1 MSAAASRGGRSSV
14 GSGSTGFRTSF
25 ASVRSGIGAGVG
37 EIHRMSFDRP
47 ESRASIRPMN
57 AYQPLEDGPH
67 RSSISSSAVFSGQR
81 LSVSMDGPQFT
92 FKSADL
98 RSALELHDALARK
111 AYMEGYLLVR
121 HALGVDGQPD
131 HRTNRFDTWTECFV
145 QLHGTVLSLWEA
157 QRLADAAQHGRDVPP
172 MYINV
177 TEALVD
183 YIGMYVDAPFSDP
196 GTRRTLYHVFALNSA
211 GQNRVLFCF
220 HIPPPCDPA
229 KVEQRLSPKNAQH
242 PEHAPVVEWRSIGMQ
257 YLQAWINAIRLAS
270 WERMRLDEVYT
281 GALIRARLS
290 AVKGADVADV
300 SELAVRSPLV
310 KGRHEGFVRVRFMG
324 STEWRRCWMVVQ
336 SHWSDS
342 EQATGLRR
350 MFRLGG
356 DRTSVI
362 ADSPHPPPPPPGV
375 IPSPAV
381 AYFYDS
387 RRSKQPFASLWH
399 VRHVYAVYPSRA
411 QLVEDSV
418 LFKAEGSLPHSPCT
432 SATLHPRTSGWVMFM
447 PDMLP
452 GQARGANADMM
463 KWIIAMMDAFGL
475 YGRPDQFAWD
485 PRNPH
490 SPFFAYPIGP
500 FKDHL
505 FLDRAL
511 AECLDVS
518 VEDHMVTRQMLHDIM
533 AARMRGEQTAI
544 APPLPAILSQSASQP
559 MSEPTESAHALPTPG
574 AHSMPLSNE
583 TPMQAAQAPHAVPT
597 SDEVPPYD
605 GPAAATS
612 PTGATSYGVQTSGVS
627 PYDAMP
633 TPSAAPDAVPP
644 TTAPSSDADV
654 AAPKKLK
661 AAAFQAR
668 RLSVEPAVQELPSNH
683 SFDQA
688 YREYDH
694 TAFDAGRSASI
705 HEALPTMPP
714 VSSEMDELD
723 RTLQALTTEQDAQP
737 VNPRHDII
745 YQWPIPDKPEQTHLS
760 PIAETSQPSAPLSTQ
775 TQASVYSRT
784 GTQSAH
790 AEAPGSSAST
800 ASPALPSTLSF
811 LAPSVGTRNVSSDT
825 DYETEA
831 NVVQDYIDEPK
842 ALPQVTSSVVTTSK
856 SPSPVRAPMPSN
868 DDDMYGVPEEQRSP
882 PDAPMRRVMPIDD
895 TAAYPSSFGRRQQ
908 QQPSTAHAKHAS
920 VRPGR
925 VPGAVS
931 HASHEWVDHDE
942 YEYDVPDAPA
952 ADQDEF
958 WISPPNPSS
967 SNDPSNMPQAPNMTS
982 SQSMP
987 NTRTRESAPQ
997 RTTFV
1002 KLDDPR
1008 TSRAYP
1014 TQGLLASVSQ
1024 ERLVRSARE
1033 QEAREAGQALVQVP
1047 NKPPPPQAGLMGAI
1061 HSRRTSAMPAEQQ
1074 RPPRPASTAAPA
1086 VSSLPTPNSMW
1097 TQQQMMM
1104 NMYYWQQQ
1112 QQMMMMGMMPCMSR
1126 ENMIAQQQAMQAA
1139 QQAYYQAYMQLAPS
1153 SATTTPAST
1162 PGMPSMPMMPM
1173 PFGPMPMMDG
1183 GMPMMPTSSSST
1195 SHGSVTRDGSAPS
1208 HRSSA
1213 PWDPPKSKSPPPPMA
1228 RTHRP

>member
-1 MSAAASRGGRSSV
+1 ME
-14 GSGSTGFRTSF
+14 SGSAGLRASF
-25 ASVRSGIGAGVG
+25 ASVRSGLGAGVG
-37 EIHRMSFDRP
+37 DPLRMSFDRS
-47 ESRASIRPMN
+47 ESHASIRPMS

-67 RSSISSSAVFSGQR
+67 RSLVSSAVFSGPR
-81 LSVSMDGPQFT
+81 LSVSAEGPTFT

-98 RSALELHDALARK
+98 RRALELHEALARK

-131 HRTNRFDTWTECFV
+131 HRTHRFDTWTECFV

-157 QRLADAAQHGRDVPP
+157 QRLADAAQQGRDVPP

-183 YIGMYVDAPFSDP
+183 YIGMYVDAPLSDP

-242 PEHAPVVEWRSIGMQ
+242 PEHAAVVEWRNIGLQ

-270 WERMRLDEVYT
+270 WERMRLDEIYT

-290 AVKGADVADV
+290 AVKGADVADI

-310 KGRHEGFVRVRFMG
+310 KGRHEGFVRARFMG

-336 SHWSDS
+336 SHWSDG

-356 DRTSVI
+356 DRASVV
-362 ADSPHPPPPPPGV
+362 AESTHPPPPPPGV

-381 AYFYDS
+381 AYLYDS

-418 LFKAEGSLPHSPCT
+418 LFKAEGSLPHTSST

-447 PDMLP
+447 PDMP
-452 GQARGANADMM
+452 AGQARGANAEMM

-485 PRNPH
+485 PRSAH

-511 AECLDVS
+511 AECLDIS

-559 MSEPTESAHALPTPG
+559 APAPTAPADALLTPRAQG
-574 AHSMPLSNE
+574 MPLSNE
-583 TPMQAAQAPHAVPT
+583 TPKEAAPAPDAR
-597 SDEVPPYD
+597 
-605 GPAAATS
+605 PASGEALPSAALAAGTS
-612 PTGATSYGVQTSGVS
+612 PTGASSYGALSSGVS
-627 PYDAMP
+627 SYDAAP
-633 TPSAAPDAVPP
+633 ASRADRDAAGAAPSAA
-644 TTAPSSDADV
+644 ADM
-654 AAPKKLK
+654 AAPPKLK

-668 RLSVEPAVQELPSNH
+668 RLSMEPAVQAPAPH
-683 SFDQA
+683 PTFDQA

-694 TAFDAGRSASI
+694 AAAFDAGPSASLYD
-705 HEALPTMPP
+705 ALPTLPP

-723 RTLQALTTEQDAQP
+723 RTLQALTTEPDTQP
-737 VNPRHDII
+737 INPRHDLI
-745 YQWPIPDKPEQTHLS
+745 YPWPIPEQAEQTPLS
-760 PIAETSQPSAPLSTQ
+760 PIAEASQAGAPPLSTQ
-775 TQASVYSRT
+775 TQASVYA
-784 GTQSAH
+784 GTQSASTD
-790 AEAPGSSAST
+790 APGSSAST

-811 LAPSVGTRNVSSDT
+811 LAPSVGACHVSSDT
-825 DYETEA
+825 DHETEA
-831 NVVQDYIDEPK
+831 HVVQDYIEEPK
-842 ALPQVTSSVVTTSK
+842 ALPPVTSSVVTTSQ
-856 SPSPVRAPMPSN
+856 PPPPRRAPMPSN
-868 DDDMYGVPEEQRSP
+868 DDDAYGVPDEQRSP
-882 PDAPMRRVMPIDD
+882 PDAPRRRVMPIDD
-895 TAAYPSSFGRRQQ
+895 AGAYPSSFGRRQQQ

-925 VPGAVS
+925 MPGAAS
-931 HASHEWVDHDE
+931 QASHEWVDHDD
-942 YEYDVPDAPA
+942 EYDVPEAPADAPA
-952 ADQDEF
+952 ADPNEF
-958 WISPPNPSS
+958 WISPATPASSHDASPMPPAPSMA
-967 SNDPSNMPQAPNMTS
+967 PSQPLPTA
-982 SQSMP
+982 
-987 NTRTRESAPQ
+987 RAKASAPP

-1008 TSRAYP
+1008 ASRAHP
-1014 TQGLLASVSQ
+1014 TQGLLAAASQ
-1024 ERLVRSARE
+1024 ERLVRNAR
-1033 QEAREAGQALVQVP
+1033 QQGAREAGQALVQVP
-1047 NKPPPPQAGLMGAI
+1047 HKPPPPQAGLMGAI
-1061 HSRRTSAMPAEQQ
+1061 HSRHTSAAPAEQ
-1074 RPPRPASTAAPA
+1074 PRPARPASAAAPSE
-1086 VSSLPTPNSMW
+1086 SSAPTPHGLW
-1097 TQQQMMM
+1097 PQQQMMM

-1112 QQMMMMGMMPCMSR
+1112 QMMMMGMMPYMSR

-1139 QQAYYQAYMQLAPS
+1139 QQAYYQAYMQYAPS
-1153 SATTTPAST
+1153 SAMPTPASS
-1162 PGMPSMPMMPM
+1162 PGVPSMPMMPM
-1173 PFGPMPMMDG
+1173 MPMPMMDG
-1183 GMPMMPTSSSST
+1183 SMPMMPTSSSSAG
-1195 SHGSVTRDGSAPS
+1195 HGSAARDGSAPS
-1208 HRSSA
+1208 QRSST
-1213 PWDPPKSKSPPPPMA
+1213 PWDAPKSKSPPPPIA
-1228 RTHRP
+1228 RTHRA

>member
-1 MSAAASRGGRSSV
+1 ME
-14 GSGSTGFRTSF
+14 SGSAGLRASF
-25 ASVRSGIGAGVG
+25 ASVRSGLGAGVG
-37 EIHRMSFDRP
+37 DPLRMSFDRS
-47 ESRASIRPMN
+47 ESHASIRPMS

-67 RSSISSSAVFSGQR
+67 RSSVSSAVFSGPR
-81 LSVSMDGPQFT
+81 LSVSAEGPTFT

-98 RSALELHDALARK
+98 RRALELHEALARK

-131 HRTNRFDTWTECFV
+131 HRTHRFDTWTECFV

-157 QRLADAAQHGRDVPP
+157 QRLADAAQQGRDVPP

-183 YIGMYVDAPFSDP
+183 YIGMYVDAPLSDP

-242 PEHAPVVEWRSIGMQ
+242 PEHAAVVEWRNIGLQ

-270 WERMRLDEVYT
+270 WERMRLDEIYT

-290 AVKGADVADV
+290 AVKGADVADI

-310 KGRHEGFVRVRFMG
+310 KGRHEGFVRARFMG

-336 SHWSDS
+336 SHWSDG

-356 DRTSVI
+356 DRASVV
-362 ADSPHPPPPPPGV
+362 AESTHPPPPPPGV

-381 AYFYDS
+381 AYLYDS

-418 LFKAEGSLPHSPCT
+418 LFKAEGSLPHTSST

-447 PDMLP
+447 PDMP
-452 GQARGANADMM
+452 AGQARGANAEMM

-485 PRNPH
+485 PRSAH

-511 AECLDVS
+511 AECLDIS

-559 MSEPTESAHALPTPG
+559 APAPTAPADALLTPRAQG
-574 AHSMPLSNE
+574 MPLSNE
-583 TPMQAAQAPHAVPT
+583 TPKEAAPAPDARPVSGEALP
-597 SDEVPPYD
+597 S
-605 GPAAATS
+605 AALAAGTS
-612 PTGATSYGVQTSGVS
+612 PTGASSYGALSSGVS
-627 PYDAMP
+627 SYDAAP
-633 TPSAAPDAVPP
+633 ASRADRDAAGAAPSAA
-644 TTAPSSDADV
+644 ADM
-654 AAPKKLK
+654 AAPPKLK

-668 RLSVEPAVQELPSNH
+668 RLSMEPAVQAPAPH
-683 SFDQA
+683 PTFDQA

-694 TAFDAGRSASI
+694 AAAFDAGPSASLYD
-705 HEALPTMPP
+705 ALPTLPP

-723 RTLQALTTEQDAQP
+723 RTLQALTTEPDTQP
-737 VNPRHDII
+737 INPRHDLI
-745 YQWPIPDKPEQTHLS
+745 YPWPIPEQAEQTPLS
-760 PIAETSQPSAPLSTQ
+760 PIAEASQAGAPPLSTQ
-775 TQASVYSRT
+775 TQASVYA
-784 GTQSAH
+784 GTQSASTD
-790 AEAPGSSAST
+790 APGSSAST

-811 LAPSVGTRNVSSDT
+811 LAPSVGACHVSSDT
-825 DYETEA
+825 DHETEA
-831 NVVQDYIDEPK
+831 HVVQDYIEEPK
-842 ALPQVTSSVVTTSK
+842 ALPPVTSSVVTTSQ
-856 SPSPVRAPMPSN
+856 PPPPRRAPMPSN
-868 DDDMYGVPEEQRSP
+868 DDDAYGMPDEQRSP
-882 PDAPMRRVMPIDD
+882 PDAPRRRVLPIDD
-895 TAAYPSSFGRRQQ
+895 AGAYPSSFGRRQQQ

-925 VPGAVS
+925 MPGAAS
-931 HASHEWVDHDE
+931 QASHEWVDHDD
-942 YEYDVPDAPA
+942 EYDVPEAPADAPA
-952 ADQDEF
+952 ADPNEF
-958 WISPPNPSS
+958 WISPATPASSHDASPMPPAPSMA
-967 SNDPSNMPQAPNMTS
+967 PSQPLPTA
-982 SQSMP
+982 
-987 NTRTRESAPQ
+987 RAKASAPP

-1008 TSRAYP
+1008 ASRAHP
-1014 TQGLLASVSQ
+1014 TQGLLAAASQ
-1024 ERLVRSARE
+1024 ERLVRNAR
-1033 QEAREAGQALVQVP
+1033 QQGAREAGQALVQVP
-1047 NKPPPPQAGLMGAI
+1047 HKPPPPQAGLMGAI
-1061 HSRRTSAMPAEQQ
+1061 HSRHTSAAPAEQ
-1074 RPPRPASTAAPA
+1074 PRPARPASAAAPSE
-1086 VSSLPTPNSMW
+1086 SSAPTPHGLW
-1097 TQQQMMM
+1097 PQQQMMM

-1112 QQMMMMGMMPCMSR
+1112 QMMMMGMMPYMSR

-1139 QQAYYQAYMQLAPS
+1139 QQAYYQAYMQYAPS
-1153 SATTTPAST
+1153 SAMPTPASS
-1162 PGMPSMPMMPM
+1162 PGVPSMPMMPM
-1173 PFGPMPMMDG
+1173 MPMPMMDG
-1183 GMPMMPTSSSST
+1183 SMPMMPTSSSSAG
-1195 SHGSVTRDGSAPS
+1195 HGSAARDGSAPS
-1208 HRSSA
+1208 QRSST
-1213 PWDPPKSKSPPPPMA
+1213 PWDAPKSKSPPPPIA
-1228 RTHRP
+1228 RTHRA

>member
-1 MSAAASRGGRSSV
+1 ME
-14 GSGSTGFRTSF
+14 SGSAGLRASF
-25 ASVRSGIGAGVG
+25 ASVRSGLGAGVG
-37 EIHRMSFDRP
+37 DPLRMSFDRS
-47 ESRASIRPMN
+47 ESHASIRPMS

-67 RSSISSSAVFSGQR
+67 RSLVSSAVFSGPR
-81 LSVSMDGPQFT
+81 LSVSAEGPTFT

-98 RSALELHDALARK
+98 RRALELHEALARK

-131 HRTNRFDTWTECFV
+131 HRTHRFDTWTECFV

-157 QRLADAAQHGRDVPP
+157 QRLADAAQQGRDVPP

-183 YIGMYVDAPFSDP
+183 YIGMYVDAPLSDP

-229 KVEQRLSPKNAQH
+229 KVGQRLSPKNAQH
-242 PEHAPVVEWRSIGMQ
+242 PEHAAVVEWRNIGLQ
-257 YLQAWINAIRLAS
+257 VLQAWINAIRLAS
-270 WERMRLDEVYT
+270 WERMRLDEIYT

-290 AVKGADVADV
+290 AVKGADVADI

-310 KGRHEGFVRVRFMG
+310 KGRHEGFVRARFMG

-336 SHWSDS
+336 SHWSDG

-356 DRTSVI
+356 DRASVV
-362 ADSPHPPPPPPGV
+362 AESTHPPPPPPGV

-381 AYFYDS
+381 AYLYDS

-418 LFKAEGSLPHSPCT
+418 LFKAEGSLPHTSST

-447 PDMLP
+447 PDMP
-452 GQARGANADMM
+452 AGQARGANAEMM

-485 PRNPH
+485 PRSAH

-511 AECLDVS
+511 AECLDIS

-559 MSEPTESAHALPTPG
+559 APAPTAPADALLTPRAQG
-574 AHSMPLSNE
+574 MPLSNE
-583 TPMQAAQAPHAVPT
+583 TPKEAAPAPDAR
-597 SDEVPPYD
+597 
-605 GPAAATS
+605 PASGEALPSAALAAGTS
-612 PTGATSYGVQTSGVS
+612 PTGASSYGALSSGVS
-627 PYDAMP
+627 SYDAAP
-633 TPSAAPDAVPP
+633 ASRADRDAAGAAPSAA
-644 TTAPSSDADV
+644 ADM
-654 AAPKKLK
+654 AAPPKLK

-668 RLSVEPAVQELPSNH
+668 RLSMEPAVQAPAPH
-683 SFDQA
+683 PTFDQA

-694 TAFDAGRSASI
+694 AAAFDAGPSASLYD
-705 HEALPTMPP
+705 ALPTLPP

-723 RTLQALTTEQDAQP
+723 RTLQALTTEPDTQP
-737 VNPRHDII
+737 INPRHDLI
-745 YQWPIPDKPEQTHLS
+745 YPWPIPEQAEQTPLS
-760 PIAETSQPSAPLSTQ
+760 PIAEASQAGAPPLSTQ
-775 TQASVYSRT
+775 TQASVYA
-784 GTQSAH
+784 GTQSASTD
-790 AEAPGSSAST
+790 APGSSAST

-811 LAPSVGTRNVSSDT
+811 LAPSVGACHVSSDT
-825 DYETEA
+825 DHETEA
-831 NVVQDYIDEPK
+831 HVVQDYIEEPK
-842 ALPQVTSSVVTTSK
+842 ALPPVTSSVVTTSQ
-856 SPSPVRAPMPSN
+856 PPPPRRAPMPSN
-868 DDDMYGVPEEQRSP
+868 DDDAYGMPDEQRSP
-882 PDAPMRRVMPIDD
+882 PDAPRRRVMPIDD
-895 TAAYPSSFGRRQQ
+895 AGAYPSSFGRRQQQ

-925 VPGAVS
+925 MPGAAS
-931 HASHEWVDHDE
+931 QASHEWVDHDD
-942 YEYDVPDAPA
+942 EYDVPEAPADAPA
-952 ADQDEF
+952 ADPNEF
-958 WISPPNPSS
+958 WISPATPASSHDASPMPPAPSMA
-967 SNDPSNMPQAPNMTS
+967 PSQPLPTA
-982 SQSMP
+982 
-987 NTRTRESAPQ
+987 RAKASAPP

-1008 TSRAYP
+1008 ASRAHP
-1014 TQGLLASVSQ
+1014 TQGLLAAASQ
-1024 ERLVRSARE
+1024 ERLVRNAR
-1033 QEAREAGQALVQVP
+1033 QQGAREAGQALVQVP
-1047 NKPPPPQAGLMGAI
+1047 HKPPPPQAGLMGAI
-1061 HSRRTSAMPAEQQ
+1061 HSRHTSAAPAEQ
-1074 RPPRPASTAAPA
+1074 PRPARPASAAAPSE
-1086 VSSLPTPNSMW
+1086 SSAPTPHGLW
-1097 TQQQMMM
+1097 PQQQMMM

-1112 QQMMMMGMMPCMSR
+1112 QMMMMGMMPYMSR

-1139 QQAYYQAYMQLAPS
+1139 QQAYYQAYMQYAPS
-1153 SATTTPAST
+1153 SAMPTPASS
-1162 PGMPSMPMMPM
+1162 PGVPSMPMMPM
-1173 PFGPMPMMDG
+1173 MPMPMMDG
-1183 GMPMMPTSSSST
+1183 SMPMMPTSSSSAG
-1195 SHGSVTRDGSAPS
+1195 HGSAARDGSAPS
-1208 HRSSA
+1208 QRSST
-1213 PWDPPKSKSPPPPMA
+1213 PWDAPKSKSPPPPIA
-1228 RTHRP
+1228 RTHRA

>member
-1 MSAAASRGGRSSV
+1 ME
-14 GSGSTGFRTSF
+14 SGSAGLRASF
-25 ASVRSGIGAGVG
+25 ASVRSGLGAGVG
-37 EIHRMSFDRP
+37 DPLRMSFDRS
-47 ESRASIRPMN
+47 ESHASIRPMN

-67 RSSISSSAVFSGQR
+67 RSSVSSAVFSGPR
-81 LSVSMDGPQFT
+81 LSVSAEGPTFT

-98 RSALELHDALARK
+98 RRALELHEALARK

-131 HRTNRFDTWTECFV
+131 HRTHRFDTWTECFV

-157 QRLADAAQHGRDVPP
+157 QRLADAAQQGRDVPP

-183 YIGMYVDAPFSDP
+183 YIGMYVDAPLSDP

-242 PEHAPVVEWRSIGMQ
+242 PEHAAVVEWRNIGLQ

-270 WERMRLDEVYT
+270 WERMRLDEIYT

-290 AVKGADVADV
+290 AVKGADVADI

-310 KGRHEGFVRVRFMG
+310 KGRHEGFVRARFMG

-336 SHWSDS
+336 SHWSDG

-356 DRTSVI
+356 DRASVV
-362 ADSPHPPPPPPGV
+362 AESTHPPPPPPGV

-381 AYFYDS
+381 AYLYDS

-418 LFKAEGSLPHSPCT
+418 LFKAEGSLPHTSST

-447 PDMLP
+447 PDMP
-452 GQARGANADMM
+452 AGQARGANAEMM

-485 PRNPH
+485 PRSAH

-511 AECLDVS
+511 AECLDIS

-559 MSEPTESAHALPTPG
+559 APAPSAPADALLTPRAQG
-574 AHSMPLSNE
+574 VPLSNE
-583 TPMQAAQAPHAVPT
+583 TPKEAAPAPDAR
-597 SDEVPPYD
+597 
-605 GPAAATS
+605 PASGEALPSAALAAGTS
-612 PTGATSYGVQTSGVS
+612 PTGASSYGALSSGVS
-627 PYDAMP
+627 SYDAAP
-633 TPSAAPDAVPP
+633 ASRAERDAAGAAPSAA
-644 TTAPSSDADV
+644 ADM
-654 AAPKKLK
+654 AAPPKLK

-668 RLSVEPAVQELPSNH
+668 RLSMEPAVQAPAPH
-683 SFDQA
+683 PTFDQA

-694 TAFDAGRSASI
+694 AAAFDAGPSASLYD
-705 HEALPTMPP
+705 ALPTLPP

-723 RTLQALTTEQDAQP
+723 RTLQALTTEPDTQP
-737 VNPRHDII
+737 INPRHDLI
-745 YQWPIPDKPEQTHLS
+745 YPWPVPEQAEQTPLS
-760 PIAETSQPSAPLSTQ
+760 PIAEASQAGAPPLSTQ
-775 TQASVYSRT
+775 TQASVYA
-784 GTQSAH
+784 GTQSASTD
-790 AEAPGSSAST
+790 APGSSAST

-811 LAPSVGTRNVSSDT
+811 LAPSVGACHVSSDT
-825 DYETEA
+825 DHETEA
-831 NVVQDYIDEPK
+831 HVVQDYIEEPK
-842 ALPQVTSSVVTTSK
+842 ALPPVTSSVVTTSQ
-856 SPSPVRAPMPSN
+856 PPPPRRAPMPSN
-868 DDDMYGVPEEQRSP
+868 DDDAYGVPDEQRSP
-882 PDAPMRRVMPIDD
+882 PDAPRRRVLPIDD
-895 TAAYPSSFGRRQQ
+895 AGAYPSSFGRRQQQ

-925 VPGAVS
+925 MPGAAS
-931 HASHEWVDHDE
+931 QASHEWVDHDD
-942 YEYDVPDAPA
+942 EYDVPEAPADAPA
-952 ADQDEF
+952 ADPNEF
-958 WISPPNPSS
+958 WISPATPASSHDASPMPPAPSMA
-967 SNDPSNMPQAPNMTS
+967 PSQPLPTA
-982 SQSMP
+982 
-987 NTRTRESAPQ
+987 RAKASAPP

-1008 TSRAYP
+1008 ASRAHP
-1014 TQGLLASVSQ
+1014 TQGLLAAASQ
-1024 ERLVRSARE
+1024 ERLVRNARQ

-1047 NKPPPPQAGLMGAI
+1047 HKPPPPQAGLMGAI
-1061 HSRRTSAMPAEQQ
+1061 HSRHTSNAPAEQ
-1074 RPPRPASTAAPA
+1074 PRPARPASAAAPS
-1086 VSSLPTPNSMW
+1086 VSSAPTPHGLW
-1097 TQQQMMM
+1097 PQQQMMM

-1112 QQMMMMGMMPCMSR
+1112 QMMMMGMMPYMSR

-1139 QQAYYQAYMQLAPS
+1139 QQAYYQAYMQYAPS
-1153 SATTTPAST
+1153 SAMPTPASS
-1162 PGMPSMPMMPM
+1162 PGVPSMPMMPM
-1173 PFGPMPMMDG
+1173 MPMPMMDG
-1183 GMPMMPTSSSST
+1183 SMPMMPTSSSSAG
-1195 SHGSVTRDGSAPS
+1195 HGSAARDGSAPS
-1208 HRSSA
+1208 QKSST
-1213 PWDPPKSKSPPPPMA
+1213 PWDAPKSKSPPPPIA
-1228 RTHRP
+1228 RTHRA

>member
-1 MSAAASRGGRSSV
+1 ME
-14 GSGSTGFRTSF
+14 SGSAGLRASF
-25 ASVRSGIGAGVG
+25 ASVRSGLGAGVG
-37 EIHRMSFDRP
+37 DPLRMSFDRS
-47 ESRASIRPMN
+47 ESHASIRPMN

-67 RSSISSSAVFSGQR
+67 RSSVSSAVFSGPR
-81 LSVSMDGPQFT
+81 LSVSAEGPTFT

-98 RSALELHDALARK
+98 RRALELHEALARK

-131 HRTNRFDTWTECFV
+131 HRTHRFDTWTECFV

-157 QRLADAAQHGRDVPP
+157 QRLADAAQQGRDVPP

-183 YIGMYVDAPFSDP
+183 YIGMYVDAPLSDP

-242 PEHAPVVEWRSIGMQ
+242 PEHAAVVEWRNIGLQ

-270 WERMRLDEVYT
+270 WERMRLDEIYT

-290 AVKGADVADV
+290 AVKGADVADI

-310 KGRHEGFVRVRFMG
+310 KGRHEGFVRARFMG

-336 SHWSDS
+336 SHWSDG

-356 DRTSVI
+356 DRASVV
-362 ADSPHPPPPPPGV
+362 AESTHPPPPPPGV

-381 AYFYDS
+381 AFLYDS

-418 LFKAEGSLPHSPCT
+418 LFKAEGSLPHTSST

-447 PDMLP
+447 PDMP
-452 GQARGANADMM
+452 AGQARGANAEMM

-485 PRNPH
+485 PRSAH

-511 AECLDVS
+511 AECLDIS
-518 VEDHMVTRQMLHDIM
+518 VEDHMETRQMLHDIM

-559 MSEPTESAHALPTPG
+559 APAPSAPADALLTPRAQG
-574 AHSMPLSNE
+574 VPLSNE
-583 TPMQAAQAPHAVPT
+583 TPKEAAPAPDAR
-597 SDEVPPYD
+597 
-605 GPAAATS
+605 PASGEALPSAALAAGTS
-612 PTGATSYGVQTSGVS
+612 PTGASSYGVLSSGVS
-627 PYDAMP
+627 SYDAAP
-633 TPSAAPDAVPP
+633 ASRADRDAAGAAPSAA
-644 TTAPSSDADV
+644 ADM
-654 AAPKKLK
+654 AAPPKLK

-668 RLSVEPAVQELPSNH
+668 RLSMEPAVQAPAPH
-683 SFDQA
+683 PTFDQA

-694 TAFDAGRSASI
+694 AAAFDAGPSASLYD
-705 HEALPTMPP
+705 ALPTLPP

-723 RTLQALTTEQDAQP
+723 RTLQALTTEPDTQP
-737 VNPRHDII
+737 INPRHDLI
-745 YQWPIPDKPEQTHLS
+745 YPWPIPEQAEQTPLS
-760 PIAETSQPSAPLSTQ
+760 PIAEASQAGAPPLSTK
-775 TQASVYSRT
+775 TQASVYA
-784 GTQSAH
+784 GTQSASTD
-790 AEAPGSSAST
+790 APGSSAST

-811 LAPSVGTRNVSSDT
+811 LAPSVGACHVSSDT
-825 DYETEA
+825 DHETEA
-831 NVVQDYIDEPK
+831 HVVQDYIEEPK
-842 ALPQVTSSVVTTSK
+842 ALPPVTSSVVTTSQ
-856 SPSPVRAPMPSN
+856 PPPPRRAPMPSN
-868 DDDMYGVPEEQRSP
+868 DDDAYGVPDEQRSP
-882 PDAPMRRVMPIDD
+882 PDAPRRRVLPIDD
-895 TAAYPSSFGRRQQ
+895 AGAYPSSFGRRQQQ

-925 VPGAVS
+925 MPGAAS
-931 HASHEWVDHDE
+931 QASHEWVDHDD
-942 YEYDVPDAPA
+942 EYDVPEAPADAPA
-952 ADQDEF
+952 ADPNEF
-958 WISPPNPSS
+958 WISPATPASSHDASPMPPAPSMA
-967 SNDPSNMPQAPNMTS
+967 PSQPLPTA
-982 SQSMP
+982 
-987 NTRTRESAPQ
+987 RAKASAPP

-1008 TSRAYP
+1008 ASRAHP
-1014 TQGLLASVSQ
+1014 TQGLLAAASQ
-1024 ERLVRSARE
+1024 ERLVRNARQ

-1047 NKPPPPQAGLMGAI
+1047 HKPPPPQAGLMGAI
-1061 HSRRTSAMPAEQQ
+1061 HSRHTSAAPAEQ
-1074 RPPRPASTAAPA
+1074 PRPARPASAAAPS
-1086 VSSLPTPNSMW
+1086 VSSAPTPHGLW
-1097 TQQQMMM
+1097 PQQQMMM

-1112 QQMMMMGMMPCMSR
+1112 QMMMMGMMPYMSR

-1139 QQAYYQAYMQLAPS
+1139 QQAYYQAYMQYAPS
-1153 SATTTPAST
+1153 SAMPTPASS
-1162 PGMPSMPMMPM
+1162 PGVPSMPMMPM
-1173 PFGPMPMMDG
+1173 MPMPMMDG
-1183 GMPMMPTSSSST
+1183 SMPMMPTSSSSAG
-1195 SHGSVTRDGSAPS
+1195 HGSAARDGSAPS
-1208 HRSSA
+1208 QRSST
-1213 PWDPPKSKSPPPPMA
+1213 PWDAPKSKSPPPPIA
-1228 RTHRP
+1228 RTHRA

>member
-1 MSAAASRGGRSSV
+1 ME
-14 GSGSTGFRTSF
+14 SGSAGLRASF
-25 ASVRSGIGAGVG
+25 ASVRSGLGAGVG
-37 EIHRMSFDRP
+37 DPLRMSFDRS
-47 ESRASIRPMN
+47 ESHASIRPMS

-67 RSSISSSAVFSGQR
+67 RSLVSSAVFSGPR
-81 LSVSMDGPQFT
+81 LSVSAEGPTFT

-98 RSALELHDALARK
+98 RRALELHEALARK

-131 HRTNRFDTWTECFV
+131 HRTHRFDTWTECFV

-157 QRLADAAQHGRDVPP
+157 QRLADAAQQGRDVPP

-183 YIGMYVDAPFSDP
+183 YIGMYVDAPLSDP

-242 PEHAPVVEWRSIGMQ
+242 PEHAAVVEWRNIGLQ
-257 YLQAWINAIRLAS
+257 VLQAWINAIRLAS
-270 WERMRLDEVYT
+270 WERMRLDEIYT

-290 AVKGADVADV
+290 AVKGADVADI

-310 KGRHEGFVRVRFMG
+310 KGRHEGFVRARFMG

-336 SHWSDS
+336 SHWSDG

-356 DRTSVI
+356 DRASVV
-362 ADSPHPPPPPPGV
+362 AESTHPPPPPPGV

-381 AYFYDS
+381 AYLYDS

-418 LFKAEGSLPHSPCT
+418 LFKAEGSLPHTSST

-447 PDMLP
+447 PDMP
-452 GQARGANADMM
+452 AGQARGANAEMM

-485 PRNPH
+485 PRSAH

-511 AECLDVS
+511 AECLDIS

-559 MSEPTESAHALPTPG
+559 APAPTAPADALLTPRAQG
-574 AHSMPLSNE
+574 MPLSNE
-583 TPMQAAQAPHAVPT
+583 TPKEAAPAPDAR
-597 SDEVPPYD
+597 
-605 GPAAATS
+605 PASGEALPSAALAAGTP
-612 PTGATSYGVQTSGVS
+612 PTGASSYGALSSGVS
-627 PYDAMP
+627 SYDAAP
-633 TPSAAPDAVPP
+633 ASRADRDAAGAAPSAA
-644 TTAPSSDADV
+644 ADM
-654 AAPKKLK
+654 AAPPKLK

-668 RLSVEPAVQELPSNH
+668 RLSMEPAVQAPAPH
-683 SFDQA
+683 PTFDQA

-694 TAFDAGRSASI
+694 AAAFDAGPSASLYD
-705 HEALPTMPP
+705 ALPTLPP

-723 RTLQALTTEQDAQP
+723 RTLQALTTEPDTQP
-737 VNPRHDII
+737 INPRHDLI
-745 YQWPIPDKPEQTHLS
+745 YPWPIPEQAEQTPLS
-760 PIAETSQPSAPLSTQ
+760 PIAEASQAGAPPLSTQ
-775 TQASVYSRT
+775 TQASVYA
-784 GTQSAH
+784 GTQSASTD
-790 AEAPGSSAST
+790 APGSSAST

-811 LAPSVGTRNVSSDT
+811 LAPSVGACHVSSDT
-825 DYETEA
+825 DHETEA
-831 NVVQDYIDEPK
+831 HVVQDYIEEPK
-842 ALPQVTSSVVTTSK
+842 ALPPVTSSVVTTSQ
-856 SPSPVRAPMPSN
+856 PPPPRHAPMPSN
-868 DDDMYGVPEEQRSP
+868 DDDTYGVPDEQRSP
-882 PDAPMRRVMPIDD
+882 PDAPRRRVLPIDD
-895 TAAYPSSFGRRQQ
+895 AGAYPSSFGRRQQQ

-925 VPGAVS
+925 MPGAAS
-931 HASHEWVDHDE
+931 QASHEWVDHDD
-942 YEYDVPDAPA
+942 EYDVPEAPADAPA
-952 ADQDEF
+952 ADPNEF
-958 WISPPNPSS
+958 WISPATPASSHDASPMPPAPSMA
-967 SNDPSNMPQAPNMTS
+967 PSQPLPTA
-982 SQSMP
+982 
-987 NTRTRESAPQ
+987 RAKASAPP

-1008 TSRAYP
+1008 ASRAHP
-1014 TQGLLASVSQ
+1014 TQGLLAAASQ
-1024 ERLVRSARE
+1024 ERLVRNARQ

-1047 NKPPPPQAGLMGAI
+1047 HKPPPPQAGLMGAI
-1061 HSRRTSAMPAEQQ
+1061 HSRHTSAAPAEQ
-1074 RPPRPASTAAPA
+1074 PRPARPASAAAPSE
-1086 VSSLPTPNSMW
+1086 SSAPTPHGLW
-1097 TQQQMMM
+1097 PQQQMMM

-1112 QQMMMMGMMPCMSR
+1112 QMMMMGMMPYMSR

-1139 QQAYYQAYMQLAPS
+1139 QQAYYQAYMQYAPS
-1153 SATTTPAST
+1153 SAMPTPASS
-1162 PGMPSMPMMPM
+1162 PGVPSMPMMPM
-1173 PFGPMPMMDG
+1173 MPMPMMDG
-1183 GMPMMPTSSSST
+1183 SMPMMPTSSSSAG
-1195 SHGSVTRDGSAPS
+1195 HGSAARDGSAPS
-1208 HRSSA
+1208 QRSST
-1213 PWDPPKSKSPPPPMA
+1213 PWDAPKSKSPPPPIA
-1228 RTHRP
+1228 RTHRA

>member
-1 MSAAASRGGRSSV
+1 ME
-14 GSGSTGFRTSF
+14 SGSAGLRASF
-25 ASVRSGIGAGVG
+25 ASVRSSIGAGVG
-37 EIHRMSFDRP
+37 DPHRMSFDRS
-47 ESRASIRPMN
+47 ESHASIRPMN

-67 RSSISSSAVFSGQR
+67 RSSVSSAVFSGPR
-81 LSVSMDGPQFT
+81 LSVSAEGPTFT

-98 RSALELHDALARK
+98 RRALELHEALARK

-131 HRTNRFDTWTECFV
+131 HRTHRFDTWTECFV

-157 QRLADAAQHGRDVPP
+157 QRLADAAQQGRDVPP

-183 YIGMYVDAPFSDP
+183 YIGMYVDAPLSDP

-242 PEHAPVVEWRSIGMQ
+242 PEHAAVVEWRNIGLQ

-270 WERMRLDEVYT
+270 WERMRLDEIYT

-290 AVKGADVADV
+290 SVKGADVADI

-310 KGRHEGFVRVRFMG
+310 KGRHEGFVRARFMG

-336 SHWSDS
+336 SHWSDG

-356 DRTSVI
+356 DRASVV
-362 ADSPHPPPPPPGV
+362 AESTHPPPPPPGV

-381 AYFYDS
+381 AYLYDS

-418 LFKAEGSLPHSPCT
+418 LFKAEGSLPHTSST

-447 PDMLP
+447 PDMP
-452 GQARGANADMM
+452 AGQARGANAEMM

-485 PRNPH
+485 PRSAH

-511 AECLDVS
+511 AECLDIS

-559 MSEPTESAHALPTPG
+559 APAPSAPADALLTPRAQG
-574 AHSMPLSNE
+574 VPLSNE
-583 TPMQAAQAPHAVPT
+583 TPKEAAPAPDAR
-597 SDEVPPYD
+597 
-605 GPAAATS
+605 PASGEALPSAALAAGTS
-612 PTGATSYGVQTSGVS
+612 PTGASSYGVLSSGVS
-627 PYDAMP
+627 SYDAAP
-633 TPSAAPDAVPP
+633 ASRADRDAAGAAPSAA
-644 TTAPSSDADV
+644 ADM
-654 AAPKKLK
+654 AAPPKLK

-668 RLSVEPAVQELPSNH
+668 RLSMEPAVQAPAPH
-683 SFDQA
+683 PTFDQA

-694 TAFDAGRSASI
+694 AAAFDAGPSASLYD
-705 HEALPTMPP
+705 ALPTLPP

-723 RTLQALTTEQDAQP
+723 RTLQALTTEPDTQP
-737 VNPRHDII
+737 INPRHDLI
-745 YQWPIPDKPEQTHLS
+745 YPWPIPEQAEQTPLS
-760 PIAETSQPSAPLSTQ
+760 PIAEASQAGAPPLSTQ
-775 TQASVYSRT
+775 TQASVYA
-784 GTQSAH
+784 GTQSASTD
-790 AEAPGSSAST
+790 APGSSAST

-811 LAPSVGTRNVSSDT
+811 LAPSVGACHVSSDT
-825 DYETEA
+825 DHETEA
-831 NVVQDYIDEPK
+831 HVVQDYIEEPK
-842 ALPQVTSSVVTTSK
+842 ALPPVTSSVVTTSQ
-856 SPSPVRAPMPSN
+856 PPPPRRAPMPSN
-868 DDDMYGVPEEQRSP
+868 DDDAYGVPDEQRSP
-882 PDAPMRRVMPIDD
+882 PDAPRRRVLPIDD
-895 TAAYPSSFGRRQQ
+895 AGAYPSSFGRRQQQ

-925 VPGAVS
+925 MPGAAS
-931 HASHEWVDHDE
+931 QASHEWVDHDD
-942 YEYDVPDAPA
+942 EYDVPEAPADAPA
-952 ADQDEF
+952 ADPNEF
-958 WISPPNPSS
+958 WISPATPASSHDASPMPPAPSLA
-967 SNDPSNMPQAPNMTS
+967 PSQPLPTA
-982 SQSMP
+982 
-987 NTRTRESAPQ
+987 RAKASAPP

-1008 TSRAYP
+1008 ASRAHP
-1014 TQGLLASVSQ
+1014 TQGLLAAASQ
-1024 ERLVRSARE
+1024 ERLVRNARQ

-1047 NKPPPPQAGLMGAI
+1047 HKPPPPQAGLMGAI
-1061 HSRRTSAMPAEQQ
+1061 HSRHTSAAPAEQ
-1074 RPPRPASTAAPA
+1074 PRPARPASAAAPS
-1086 VSSLPTPNSMW
+1086 VSSAPTPHGLW
-1097 TQQQMMM
+1097 PQQQMMM

-1112 QQMMMMGMMPCMSR
+1112 QMMMMGMMPYMSR

-1139 QQAYYQAYMQLAPS
+1139 QQAYYQAYMQYAPS
-1153 SATTTPAST
+1153 SAMPTPASS
-1162 PGMPSMPMMPM
+1162 PGVPSMPMMPM
-1173 PFGPMPMMDG
+1173 MPMPMMDG
-1183 GMPMMPTSSSST
+1183 SMPMMPTSSSSAG
-1195 SHGSVTRDGSAPS
+1195 HGSAARDGSAPS
-1208 HRSSA
+1208 QRSST
-1213 PWDPPKSKSPPPPMA
+1213 PWDALKSKSPPPPIA
-1228 RTHRP
+1228 RTHRA

>member
-1 MSAAASRGGRSSV
+1 ME
-14 GSGSTGFRTSF
+14 SGSAGLRASF
-25 ASVRSGIGAGVG
+25 ASVRSGLGAGVG
-37 EIHRMSFDRP
+37 DPLRMSFDRS
-47 ESRASIRPMN
+47 ESHASIRPMN

-67 RSSISSSAVFSGQR
+67 RSSVSSAVFSGPR
-81 LSVSMDGPQFT
+81 LSVSAEGPTFT

-98 RSALELHDALARK
+98 RRALELHEALARK

-131 HRTNRFDTWTECFV
+131 HRTHRFDTWTECFV

-157 QRLADAAQHGRDVPP
+157 QRLADAAQQGRDVPP

-183 YIGMYVDAPFSDP
+183 YIGMYVDAPLSDP
-196 GTRRTLYHVFALNSA
+196 GTRHTLYHVFALNSA

-242 PEHAPVVEWRSIGMQ
+242 PEHAAVVEWRNIGLQ

-270 WERMRLDEVYT
+270 WERMRLDEIYT

-290 AVKGADVADV
+290 AVKGADVADI

-310 KGRHEGFVRVRFMG
+310 KGRHEGFVRARFMG

-336 SHWSDS
+336 SHWSDG

-356 DRTSVI
+356 DRASVV
-362 ADSPHPPPPPPGV
+362 AESTHPPPPPPGV

-381 AYFYDS
+381 AYLYDS

-418 LFKAEGSLPHSPCT
+418 LFKAEGSLPHTSST

-447 PDMLP
+447 PDMP
-452 GQARGANADMM
+452 AGQARGANAEMM

-485 PRNPH
+485 PRSAH

-511 AECLDVS
+511 AECLDIS

-559 MSEPTESAHALPTPG
+559 APAPSAPADALLTPRAQG
-574 AHSMPLSNE
+574 VPLSNE
-583 TPMQAAQAPHAVPT
+583 TPKEAAPAPDAR
-597 SDEVPPYD
+597 
-605 GPAAATS
+605 PASGEALPSAALAAGTS
-612 PTGATSYGVQTSGVS
+612 PTGASSYGALSSGVS
-627 PYDAMP
+627 SYDAAP
-633 TPSAAPDAVPP
+633 ASRAERDAAGAAPSAA
-644 TTAPSSDADV
+644 ADM
-654 AAPKKLK
+654 AAPPKLK

-668 RLSVEPAVQELPSNH
+668 RLSMEPAVQAPAPH
-683 SFDQA
+683 PTFDQA

-694 TAFDAGRSASI
+694 AAAFDAGPSASLYD
-705 HEALPTMPP
+705 ALPTLPP

-723 RTLQALTTEQDAQP
+723 RTLQALTTEPDTQP
-737 VNPRHDII
+737 INPRHDLI
-745 YQWPIPDKPEQTHLS
+745 YPWPVPEQAEQTPLS
-760 PIAETSQPSAPLSTQ
+760 PIAEASQAGAPPLSTQ
-775 TQASVYSRT
+775 TQASVYA
-784 GTQSAH
+784 GTQSASTD
-790 AEAPGSSAST
+790 APGSSAST

-811 LAPSVGTRNVSSDT
+811 LAPSVGACHVSSDT
-825 DYETEA
+825 DHETEA
-831 NVVQDYIDEPK
+831 HVVQDYIEEPK
-842 ALPQVTSSVVTTSK
+842 ALPPVTSSVVTTSQ
-856 SPSPVRAPMPSN
+856 PPPPRRAPMPSN
-868 DDDMYGVPEEQRSP
+868 DDDAYGVPDEQRSP
-882 PDAPMRRVMPIDD
+882 PDAPRRRVMPIDD
-895 TAAYPSSFGRRQQ
+895 AGAYPSSFGRRQQQ

-925 VPGAVS
+925 MPGAAS
-931 HASHEWVDHDE
+931 QASHEWVDHDD
-942 YEYDVPDAPA
+942 EYDVPEAPADAPA
-952 ADQDEF
+952 ADPNEF
-958 WISPPNPSS
+958 WISPATPASSHDASPMPPAPSMA
-967 SNDPSNMPQAPNMTS
+967 PSQPLPTA
-982 SQSMP
+982 
-987 NTRTRESAPQ
+987 RAKASAPP

-1008 TSRAYP
+1008 ASRAHP
-1014 TQGLLASVSQ
+1014 TQGLLAAASQ
-1024 ERLVRSARE
+1024 ERLVRNARQ

-1047 NKPPPPQAGLMGAI
+1047 HKPPPPQAGLMGAI
-1061 HSRRTSAMPAEQQ
+1061 HSRHTSAAPAEQ
-1074 RPPRPASTAAPA
+1074 PRPARPASAAAPS
-1086 VSSLPTPNSMW
+1086 VSSAPTPHGLW
-1097 TQQQMMM
+1097 PQQQMMM

-1112 QQMMMMGMMPCMSR
+1112 QMMMMGMMPYMSR

-1139 QQAYYQAYMQLAPS
+1139 QQAYYQAYMQYAPS
-1153 SATTTPAST
+1153 SAMPTPASS
-1162 PGMPSMPMMPM
+1162 PGVPSMPMMPM
-1173 PFGPMPMMDG
+1173 MPMMDG
-1183 GMPMMPTSSSST
+1183 SMPMMPTSSSSAG
-1195 SHGSVTRDGSAPS
+1195 HGSAARDGSAPS
-1208 HRSSA
+1208 QRSST
-1213 PWDPPKSKSPPPPMA
+1213 PWDAPKSKSPPPPIA
-1228 RTHRP
+1228 RTHRA

>member
-1 MSAAASRGGRSSV
+1 ME
-14 GSGSTGFRTSF
+14 SGSAGLRASF
-25 ASVRSGIGAGVG
+25 ASVRSGLGAGVG
-37 EIHRMSFDRP
+37 DPLRMSFDRS
-47 ESRASIRPMN
+47 ESHASIRPMS

-67 RSSISSSAVFSGQR
+67 RSLVSSAVFSGPR
-81 LSVSMDGPQFT
+81 LSVSAEGPTFT

-98 RSALELHDALARK
+98 RRALELHEALARK

-131 HRTNRFDTWTECFV
+131 HRTHRFDTWTECFV

-157 QRLADAAQHGRDVPP
+157 QRLADAAQQGRDVPP

-183 YIGMYVDAPFSDP
+183 YIGMYVDAPLSDP

-229 KVEQRLSPKNAQH
+229 KVGQRLSPKNAQH
-242 PEHAPVVEWRSIGMQ
+242 PEHAAVVEWRNIGLQ
-257 YLQAWINAIRLAS
+257 VLQAWINAIRLAS
-270 WERMRLDEVYT
+270 WERMRLDEIYT

-290 AVKGADVADV
+290 AVKGADVADI

-310 KGRHEGFVRVRFMG
+310 KGRHEGFVRARFMG

-336 SHWSDS
+336 SHWSDG

-356 DRTSVI
+356 DRASVV
-362 ADSPHPPPPPPGV
+362 AESTHPPPPPPGV

-381 AYFYDS
+381 AYLYDS

-418 LFKAEGSLPHSPCT
+418 LFKAEGSLPHTSST

-447 PDMLP
+447 PDMP
-452 GQARGANADMM
+452 AGQARGANAEMM

-485 PRNPH
+485 PRSAH

-511 AECLDVS
+511 AECLDIS

-559 MSEPTESAHALPTPG
+559 APAPTAPADALLTPRAQG
-574 AHSMPLSNE
+574 MPLSNE
-583 TPMQAAQAPHAVPT
+583 TPKEAAPAPDAR
-597 SDEVPPYD
+597 
-605 GPAAATS
+605 PASGEALPSAALAAGTS
-612 PTGATSYGVQTSGVS
+612 PTGASSYGALSSGVS
-627 PYDAMP
+627 SYDAAP
-633 TPSAAPDAVPP
+633 ASRADRDAAGAAPSAA
-644 TTAPSSDADV
+644 ADM

-668 RLSVEPAVQELPSNH
+668 RLSMEPAVQAPAPH
-683 SFDQA
+683 PTFDQA

-694 TAFDAGRSASI
+694 AAAFDAGPSASLYD
-705 HEALPTMPP
+705 ALPTLPP

-723 RTLQALTTEQDAQP
+723 RTLQALTTEPDTQP
-737 VNPRHDII
+737 INPRHDLI
-745 YQWPIPDKPEQTHLS
+745 YPWPIPEQAEQTPLS
-760 PIAETSQPSAPLSTQ
+760 PIAEASQAGAPPLSTQ
-775 TQASVYSRT
+775 TQASVYA
-784 GTQSAH
+784 GTQSASTD
-790 AEAPGSSAST
+790 APGSSAST

-811 LAPSVGTRNVSSDT
+811 LAPSVGACHVSSDT
-825 DYETEA
+825 DHETEA
-831 NVVQDYIDEPK
+831 HVVQDYIEEPK
-842 ALPQVTSSVVTTSK
+842 ALPPVTSSVVTTSQ
-856 SPSPVRAPMPSN
+856 PPPPRHAPMPSN
-868 DDDMYGVPEEQRSP
+868 DDDTYGVPDEQRSP
-882 PDAPMRRVMPIDD
+882 SDAPRRRVMPIDD
-895 TAAYPSSFGRRQQ
+895 AGAYPSSFGRRQQQ

-925 VPGAVS
+925 MPGAAS
-931 HASHEWVDHDE
+931 QASHEWVDHDD
-942 YEYDVPDAPA
+942 EYDVPEAPADAPA
-952 ADQDEF
+952 ADPNEF
-958 WISPPNPSS
+958 WISPATPASSHDASPMPPAPSMA
-967 SNDPSNMPQAPNMTS
+967 PSQPLPTA
-982 SQSMP
+982 
-987 NTRTRESAPQ
+987 RAKASAPP

-1008 TSRAYP
+1008 ASRAHP
-1014 TQGLLASVSQ
+1014 TQGLLAAASQ
-1024 ERLVRSARE
+1024 ERLVRNARQ

-1047 NKPPPPQAGLMGAI
+1047 HKPPPPQAGLMGAI
-1061 HSRRTSAMPAEQQ
+1061 HSRHTSAAPAEQ
-1074 RPPRPASTAAPA
+1074 PRPARPASAAAPSE
-1086 VSSLPTPNSMW
+1086 SSAPTPHGLW
-1097 TQQQMMM
+1097 PQQQMMM

-1112 QQMMMMGMMPCMSR
+1112 QMMMMGMMPYMSR

-1139 QQAYYQAYMQLAPS
+1139 QQAYYQAYMQYAPS
-1153 SATTTPAST
+1153 SAMPTPASS
-1162 PGMPSMPMMPM
+1162 PGVPSMPMMPM
-1173 PFGPMPMMDG
+1173 MPMPMMDG
-1183 GMPMMPTSSSST
+1183 SMPMMPTSSSSAG
-1195 SHGSVTRDGSAPS
+1195 HGSAARDGSAPS
-1208 HRSSA
+1208 QRSST
-1213 PWDPPKSKSPPPPMA
+1213 PWDAPKSKSPPPPIA
-1228 RTHRP
+1228 RTHRA

>member
-1 MSAAASRGGRSSV
+1 ME
-14 GSGSTGFRTSF
+14 SGSAGLRASF
-25 ASVRSGIGAGVG
+25 ASVRSGLGAGVG
-37 EIHRMSFDRP
+37 DPLRMSFDRS
-47 ESRASIRPMN
+47 ESHASIRPMN

-67 RSSISSSAVFSGQR
+67 RSSVSSAVFSGPR
-81 LSVSMDGPQFT
+81 LSVSAEGPTFT

-98 RSALELHDALARK
+98 RRALELHEALARK

-131 HRTNRFDTWTECFV
+131 HRTHRFDTWTECFV

-157 QRLADAAQHGRDVPP
+157 QRLADAAQQGRDVPP

-183 YIGMYVDAPFSDP
+183 YIGMYVDAPLSDP

-242 PEHAPVVEWRSIGMQ
+242 PEHAAVVEWRNIGLQ

-270 WERMRLDEVYT
+270 WERMRLDEIYT

-290 AVKGADVADV
+290 AVKGADVADI

-310 KGRHEGFVRVRFMG
+310 KGRHEGFVRARFMG

-336 SHWSDS
+336 SHWSDG

-356 DRTSVI
+356 DRASVV
-362 ADSPHPPPPPPGV
+362 AESTHPPPPPPGV

-381 AYFYDS
+381 AYLYDS

-418 LFKAEGSLPHSPCT
+418 LFKAEGSLPHTSST

-447 PDMLP
+447 PDMP
-452 GQARGANADMM
+452 AGQARGANAEMM

-485 PRNPH
+485 PRSAH

-511 AECLDVS
+511 AECLDIS

-559 MSEPTESAHALPTPG
+559 APAPSAPADALLTPRAQG
-574 AHSMPLSNE
+574 VPLSNE
-583 TPMQAAQAPHAVPT
+583 TPKEAAPAPDAR
-597 SDEVPPYD
+597 
-605 GPAAATS
+605 PASGEALPSAALAAGTS
-612 PTGATSYGVQTSGVS
+612 PTGASSYGVLSSGVS
-627 PYDAMP
+627 SYDAAP
-633 TPSAAPDAVPP
+633 ASRADRDAAGAAPSAA
-644 TTAPSSDADV
+644 ADM
-654 AAPKKLK
+654 AAPPKLK

-668 RLSVEPAVQELPSNH
+668 RLSMEPAVQAPAPH
-683 SFDQA
+683 PTFDQA

-694 TAFDAGRSASI
+694 AAAFDAGPSASLYD
-705 HEALPTMPP
+705 ALPTLPP

-723 RTLQALTTEQDAQP
+723 RTLQALTTEPDTQP
-737 VNPRHDII
+737 INPRHDLI
-745 YQWPIPDKPEQTHLS
+745 YPWPIPEQAEQTPLS
-760 PIAETSQPSAPLSTQ
+760 PIAEASQAGAPPLSTQ
-775 TQASVYSRT
+775 TQASVYA
-784 GTQSAH
+784 GTQSASTD
-790 AEAPGSSAST
+790 APGSSAST

-811 LAPSVGTRNVSSDT
+811 LAPSVGACHVSSDT
-825 DYETEA
+825 DHETEA
-831 NVVQDYIDEPK
+831 HVVQDYIEEPK
-842 ALPQVTSSVVTTSK
+842 ALPPVTSSVVTTSQ
-856 SPSPVRAPMPSN
+856 PPPPRRAPMPSN
-868 DDDMYGVPEEQRSP
+868 DDDAYGVPDEQRSP
-882 PDAPMRRVMPIDD
+882 PDAPRRRVLPIDD
-895 TAAYPSSFGRRQQ
+895 AGAYPSSFGRRQQQ

-925 VPGAVS
+925 MPGAAS
-931 HASHEWVDHDE
+931 QASHEWVDHDD
-942 YEYDVPDAPA
+942 EYDVPEAPADAPA
-952 ADQDEF
+952 ADPNEF
-958 WISPPNPSS
+958 WISPATPASSHDASPMPPAPSMA
-967 SNDPSNMPQAPNMTS
+967 PSQPLPTA
-982 SQSMP
+982 
-987 NTRTRESAPQ
+987 RAKASAPP

-1008 TSRAYP
+1008 ASRAHP
-1014 TQGLLASVSQ
+1014 TQGLLAAASQ
-1024 ERLVRSARE
+1024 ERLVRNARQ

-1047 NKPPPPQAGLMGAI
+1047 HKPPPPQAGLMGAI
-1061 HSRRTSAMPAEQQ
+1061 HSRHTSAAPAEQ
-1074 RPPRPASTAAPA
+1074 PRPARPASAAAPS
-1086 VSSLPTPNSMW
+1086 VSSAPTPHGLW
-1097 TQQQMMM
+1097 PQQQMMM

-1112 QQMMMMGMMPCMSR
+1112 QMMMMGMMPYMSR

-1139 QQAYYQAYMQLAPS
+1139 QQAYYQAYMQYAPS
-1153 SATTTPAST
+1153 SAMPTPASS
-1162 PGMPSMPMMPM
+1162 PGVPSMPMMPM
-1173 PFGPMPMMDG
+1173 MPMPMMDG
-1183 GMPMMPTSSSST
+1183 SMPMMPTSSSSAG
-1195 SHGSVTRDGSAPS
+1195 HGSAARDGSAPS
-1208 HRSSA
+1208 QRSST
-1213 PWDPPKSKSPPPPMA
+1213 PWDAPKSKSPPPPIA
-1228 RTHRP
+1228 RTHRA

>member
-1 MSAAASRGGRSSV
+1 ME
-14 GSGSTGFRTSF
+14 SGSAGLRASF
-25 ASVRSGIGAGVG
+25 ASVRSGLGAGVG
-37 EIHRMSFDRP
+37 DPLRMSFDRS
-47 ESRASIRPMN
+47 ESHASIRPMS

-67 RSSISSSAVFSGQR
+67 RSLVSSAVFSGPR
-81 LSVSMDGPQFT
+81 LSVSAEGPTFT

-98 RSALELHDALARK
+98 RRALELHEALARK

-131 HRTNRFDTWTECFV
+131 HRTHRFDTWTECFV

-157 QRLADAAQHGRDVPP
+157 QRLADAAQQGRDVPP

-183 YIGMYVDAPFSDP
+183 YIGMYVDAPLSDP

-242 PEHAPVVEWRSIGMQ
+242 PEHAAVVEWRNIGLQ

-270 WERMRLDEVYT
+270 WERMRLDEIYT

-290 AVKGADVADV
+290 AVKGADVADI

-310 KGRHEGFVRVRFMG
+310 KGRHEGFVRARFMG

-336 SHWSDS
+336 SHWSDG

-356 DRTSVI
+356 DRASVV
-362 ADSPHPPPPPPGV
+362 AESTHPPPPPPGV

-381 AYFYDS
+381 AYLYDS

-418 LFKAEGSLPHSPCT
+418 LFKAEGSLPHTSST

-447 PDMLP
+447 PDMP
-452 GQARGANADMM
+452 AGQARGANAEMM

-485 PRNPH
+485 PRSAH

-511 AECLDVS
+511 AECLDIS

-559 MSEPTESAHALPTPG
+559 APAPTAPADALLTPRAQG
-574 AHSMPLSNE
+574 MPLSNE
-583 TPMQAAQAPHAVPT
+583 TPKEAAPAPDAR
-597 SDEVPPYD
+597 
-605 GPAAATS
+605 PASGEALPSAALAAGTS
-612 PTGATSYGVQTSGVS
+612 PTGASSYGALSSGVS
-627 PYDAMP
+627 SYDAAP
-633 TPSAAPDAVPP
+633 ASRADRDAAGAAPSAA
-644 TTAPSSDADV
+644 ADM
-654 AAPKKLK
+654 AAPPKLK

-668 RLSVEPAVQELPSNH
+668 RLSMEPAVQAPAPH
-683 SFDQA
+683 PTFDQA

-694 TAFDAGRSASI
+694 AAAFDAGPSASLYD
-705 HEALPTMPP
+705 ALPTLPP

-723 RTLQALTTEQDAQP
+723 RTLQALTTEPDTQP
-737 VNPRHDII
+737 INPRHDLI
-745 YQWPIPDKPEQTHLS
+745 YPWPIPEQAEQTPLS
-760 PIAETSQPSAPLSTQ
+760 PIAEASQAGAPPLSTQ
-775 TQASVYSRT
+775 TQASVYA
-784 GTQSAH
+784 GTQSASTD
-790 AEAPGSSAST
+790 APGSSAST

-811 LAPSVGTRNVSSDT
+811 LAPSVGACHVSSDT
-825 DYETEA
+825 DHETEA
-831 NVVQDYIDEPK
+831 HVVQDYIEEPK
-842 ALPQVTSSVVTTSK
+842 ALPPVTSSVVTTSQ
-856 SPSPVRAPMPSN
+856 PPPPRRAPMPSN
-868 DDDMYGVPEEQRSP
+868 DDDAYGMPDEQRSP
-882 PDAPMRRVMPIDD
+882 PDAPRRRVLPIDD
-895 TAAYPSSFGRRQQ
+895 AGAYPSSFGRRQQQ

-925 VPGAVS
+925 MPGAAS
-931 HASHEWVDHDE
+931 QASHEWVDHDD
-942 YEYDVPDAPA
+942 EYDVPEAPADAPA
-952 ADQDEF
+952 ADPNEF
-958 WISPPNPSS
+958 WISPATPASSHDASPMPPAPSMA
-967 SNDPSNMPQAPNMTS
+967 PSQPLPTA
-982 SQSMP
+982 
-987 NTRTRESAPQ
+987 RAKASAPP

-1008 TSRAYP
+1008 ASRAHP
-1014 TQGLLASVSQ
+1014 TQGLLAAASQ
-1024 ERLVRSARE
+1024 ERLVRNARQ

-1047 NKPPPPQAGLMGAI
+1047 HKPPPPQAGLMGAI
-1061 HSRRTSAMPAEQQ
+1061 HSRHTSAAPAEQ
-1074 RPPRPASTAAPA
+1074 PRPARPASAAAPSE
-1086 VSSLPTPNSMW
+1086 SSAPTPHGLW
-1097 TQQQMMM
+1097 PQQQMMM

-1112 QQMMMMGMMPCMSR
+1112 QMMMMGMMPYMSR

-1139 QQAYYQAYMQLAPS
+1139 QQAYYQAYMQYAPS
-1153 SATTTPAST
+1153 SAMPTPASS
-1162 PGMPSMPMMPM
+1162 PGVPSMPMMPM
-1173 PFGPMPMMDG
+1173 MPMPMMDG
-1183 GMPMMPTSSSST
+1183 SMPMMPTSSSSAG
-1195 SHGSVTRDGSAPS
+1195 HGSAARDGSAPS
-1208 HRSSA
+1208 QRSST
-1213 PWDPPKSKSPPPPMA
+1213 PWDAPKSKSPPPPIA
-1228 RTHRP
+1228 RTHRA

>member
-1 MSAAASRGGRSSV
+1 ME
-14 GSGSTGFRTSF
+14 SGSAGLRASF
-25 ASVRSGIGAGVG
+25 ASVRSGLGAGVG
-37 EIHRMSFDRP
+37 DPLRMSFDRS
-47 ESRASIRPMN
+47 ESHASIRPMN

-67 RSSISSSAVFSGQR
+67 RSSVSSAVFSGPR
-81 LSVSMDGPQFT
+81 LSVSAEGPTFT

-98 RSALELHDALARK
+98 RRALELHEALARK

-131 HRTNRFDTWTECFV
+131 HRTHRFDTWTECFV

-157 QRLADAAQHGRDVPP
+157 QRLADAAQQGRDVPP

-183 YIGMYVDAPFSDP
+183 YIGMYVDAPLSDP

-242 PEHAPVVEWRSIGMQ
+242 PEHAAVVEWRNIGLQ

-270 WERMRLDEVYT
+270 WERMRLDEIYT

-290 AVKGADVADV
+290 AVKGADVADI

-310 KGRHEGFVRVRFMG
+310 KGRHEGFVRARFMG

-336 SHWSDS
+336 SHWSDG

-356 DRTSVI
+356 DRASVV
-362 ADSPHPPPPPPGV
+362 AESTHPPPPPPGV

-381 AYFYDS
+381 AYLYDS

-418 LFKAEGSLPHSPCT
+418 LFKAEGSLPHTSST

-447 PDMLP
+447 PDMP
-452 GQARGANADMM
+452 AGQARGANAEMM

-485 PRNPH
+485 PRSAH

-511 AECLDVS
+511 AECLDIS

-559 MSEPTESAHALPTPG
+559 APAPSAPADALLTPRAQG
-574 AHSMPLSNE
+574 MPLSNE
-583 TPMQAAQAPHAVPT
+583 TPKEAAPAPDAR
-597 SDEVPPYD
+597 
-605 GPAAATS
+605 PASGEALPSAALAAGTS
-612 PTGATSYGVQTSGVS
+612 PTGASSYGVLSSGVS
-627 PYDAMP
+627 SYDAAP
-633 TPSAAPDAVPP
+633 ASRADRDAAGAAPSAA
-644 TTAPSSDADV
+644 ADM
-654 AAPKKLK
+654 AAPPKLK

-668 RLSVEPAVQELPSNH
+668 RLSMEPAVQAPAPH
-683 SFDQA
+683 PTFDQA

-694 TAFDAGRSASI
+694 AAAFDAGPSASLYD
-705 HEALPTMPP
+705 ALPTLPP

-723 RTLQALTTEQDAQP
+723 RTLQALTTEPDTQP
-737 VNPRHDII
+737 INPRHDLI
-745 YQWPIPDKPEQTHLS
+745 YPWPIPEQAEQTPLS
-760 PIAETSQPSAPLSTQ
+760 PIAEASQAGAPPLSTQ
-775 TQASVYSRT
+775 TQASVYA
-784 GTQSAH
+784 GTQSASTD
-790 AEAPGSSAST
+790 APGSSAST

-811 LAPSVGTRNVSSDT
+811 LAPSVGACHVSSDT
-825 DYETEA
+825 DHETEA
-831 NVVQDYIDEPK
+831 HVVQDYIEEPK
-842 ALPQVTSSVVTTSK
+842 ALPPVTSSVVTTSQ
-856 SPSPVRAPMPSN
+856 PPPPRRAPMPSN
-868 DDDMYGVPEEQRSP
+868 DDDAYGVPDEQRSP
-882 PDAPMRRVMPIDD
+882 PDAPRRRVMPIDD
-895 TAAYPSSFGRRQQ
+895 AGAYPSSFGRRQQQ

-925 VPGAVS
+925 MPGAAS
-931 HASHEWVDHDE
+931 QASHEWVDHDD
-942 YEYDVPDAPA
+942 EYDVPEAPADAPA
-952 ADQDEF
+952 ADPNEF
-958 WISPPNPSS
+958 WISPATPASSHDASPMPPAPSMA
-967 SNDPSNMPQAPNMTS
+967 PSQPLPTA
-982 SQSMP
+982 
-987 NTRTRESAPQ
+987 RAKASAPP

-1008 TSRAYP
+1008 ASRAHP
-1014 TQGLLASVSQ
+1014 TQGLLAAASQ
-1024 ERLVRSARE
+1024 ERLVRNARQ

-1047 NKPPPPQAGLMGAI
+1047 HKPPPPQAGLMGAI
-1061 HSRRTSAMPAEQQ
+1061 HSRHTSAAPAEQ
-1074 RPPRPASTAAPA
+1074 PRPARPASAAAPS
-1086 VSSLPTPNSMW
+1086 VSSAPTPHGLW
-1097 TQQQMMM
+1097 PQQQMMM

-1112 QQMMMMGMMPCMSR
+1112 QMMMMGMMPYMSR

-1139 QQAYYQAYMQLAPS
+1139 QQAYYQAYMQYAPS
-1153 SATTTPAST
+1153 SAMPTPASS
-1162 PGMPSMPMMPM
+1162 PGVPSMPMMPM
-1173 PFGPMPMMDG
+1173 MPMPMMDG
-1183 GMPMMPTSSSST
+1183 SMPMMPTSSSSAG
-1195 SHGSVTRDGSAPS
+1195 HGSAARDGSAPCQ
-1208 HRSSA
+1208 RSST
-1213 PWDPPKSKSPPPPMA
+1213 PWDAPKSKSPPPPIA
-1228 RTHRP
+1228 RTHRA

>member
-1 MSAAASRGGRSSV
+1 ME
-14 GSGSTGFRTSF
+14 SGSAGLRASF
-25 ASVRSGIGAGVG
+25 ASVRSGLGAGVG
-37 EIHRMSFDRP
+37 DPLRMSFDRS
-47 ESRASIRPMN
+47 ESHASIRPMN

-67 RSSISSSAVFSGQR
+67 RSSVSSAVFSGPR
-81 LSVSMDGPQFT
+81 LSVSAEGPTFT

-98 RSALELHDALARK
+98 RRALELHEALARK

-131 HRTNRFDTWTECFV
+131 HRTHRFDTWTECFV

-157 QRLADAAQHGRDVPP
+157 QRLADAAQQGRDVPP

-183 YIGMYVDAPFSDP
+183 YIGMYVDAPLSDP
-196 GTRRTLYHVFALNSA
+196 GTRHTLYHVFALNSA

-242 PEHAPVVEWRSIGMQ
+242 PEHAAVVEWRNIGLQ

-270 WERMRLDEVYT
+270 WERMRLDEIYT

-290 AVKGADVADV
+290 AVKGADVADI

-310 KGRHEGFVRVRFMG
+310 KGRHEGFVRARFMG

-336 SHWSDS
+336 SHWSDG

-356 DRTSVI
+356 DRASVV
-362 ADSPHPPPPPPGV
+362 AESTHPPPPPPGV

-381 AYFYDS
+381 AYLYDS

-418 LFKAEGSLPHSPCT
+418 LFKAEGSLPHTSST

-447 PDMLP
+447 PDMP
-452 GQARGANADMM
+452 AGQARGANAEMM

-485 PRNPH
+485 PRSAH

-511 AECLDVS
+511 AECLDIS

-559 MSEPTESAHALPTPG
+559 APAPSAPADALLTPRAQG
-574 AHSMPLSNE
+574 VPLSNE
-583 TPMQAAQAPHAVPT
+583 TPKEAAPAPDAR
-597 SDEVPPYD
+597 
-605 GPAAATS
+605 PASSEALPSAALAAGTS
-612 PTGATSYGVQTSGVS
+612 PTGASSYGALSSGVS
-627 PYDAMP
+627 SYDAAP
-633 TPSAAPDAVPP
+633 ASRAERDAVGAAPSAA
-644 TTAPSSDADV
+644 ADM
-654 AAPKKLK
+654 AAPPKLK

-668 RLSVEPAVQELPSNH
+668 RLSMEPAVQAPAPH
-683 SFDQA
+683 PTFDQA

-694 TAFDAGRSASI
+694 AAAFDAGPSASLYD
-705 HEALPTMPP
+705 ALPTLPP

-723 RTLQALTTEQDAQP
+723 RTLQALTTEPDTQP
-737 VNPRHDII
+737 INPRHDLI
-745 YQWPIPDKPEQTHLS
+745 YPWPVPEQAEQTPLS
-760 PIAETSQPSAPLSTQ
+760 PIAEASQAGAPPLSTQ
-775 TQASVYSRT
+775 TQASVYA
-784 GTQSAH
+784 GTQSASTD
-790 AEAPGSSAST
+790 APGSSAST

-811 LAPSVGTRNVSSDT
+811 LAPSVGACHVSSDT
-825 DYETEA
+825 DHETEA
-831 NVVQDYIDEPK
+831 HVVQDYIEEPK
-842 ALPQVTSSVVTTSK
+842 ALPPVTSSVVTTSQ
-856 SPSPVRAPMPSN
+856 PPPPRRAPMPSN
-868 DDDMYGVPEEQRSP
+868 DDDAYGVPDEQRSP
-882 PDAPMRRVMPIDD
+882 PDAPRRRVLPIDD
-895 TAAYPSSFGRRQQ
+895 AGAYPSSFGRRQQQQ

-925 VPGAVS
+925 MPGAAS
-931 HASHEWVDHDE
+931 QASHEWVDHDD
-942 YEYDVPDAPA
+942 EYDVPEAPADAPA
-952 ADQDEF
+952 ADPNEF
-958 WISPPNPSS
+958 WISPATPASSHDASPMPPAPSMA
-967 SNDPSNMPQAPNMTS
+967 PSQPLPTA
-982 SQSMP
+982 
-987 NTRTRESAPQ
+987 RAKASAPP

-1008 TSRAYP
+1008 ASRAHP
-1014 TQGLLASVSQ
+1014 TQGLLAAASQ
-1024 ERLVRSARE
+1024 ERLVRNARQ

-1047 NKPPPPQAGLMGAI
+1047 HKPPPPQAGLMGAI
-1061 HSRRTSAMPAEQQ
+1061 HSRHTSAAPAEQ
-1074 RPPRPASTAAPA
+1074 PRPARPASAAAPS
-1086 VSSLPTPNSMW
+1086 VSSAPTPHGLW
-1097 TQQQMMM
+1097 PQQQMMM

-1112 QQMMMMGMMPCMSR
+1112 QMMMMGMMPYMSR

-1139 QQAYYQAYMQLAPS
+1139 QQAYYQAYMQYAPS
-1153 SATTTPAST
+1153 SAMPTPASS
-1162 PGMPSMPMMPM
+1162 PGVPSMPMMPM
-1173 PFGPMPMMDG
+1173 MPMMDG
-1183 GMPMMPTSSSST
+1183 SMPMMPTSSSSAG
-1195 SHGSVTRDGSAPS
+1195 HGSAARDGSAPS
-1208 HRSSA
+1208 QRSST
-1213 PWDPPKSKSPPPPMA
+1213 PWDAPKSKSPPPPIA
-1228 RTHRP
+1228 RTHRA

>member
-1 MSAAASRGGRSSV
+1 ME
-14 GSGSTGFRTSF
+14 SGSAGLRASF
-25 ASVRSGIGAGVG
+25 ASVRSGLGAGVG
-37 EIHRMSFDRP
+37 DPLRMSFDRS
-47 ESRASIRPMN
+47 ESHASIRPMS

-67 RSSISSSAVFSGQR
+67 RSSVSSAVFSGPR
-81 LSVSMDGPQFT
+81 LSVSAEGPTFT

-98 RSALELHDALARK
+98 RRALELHEALARK

-131 HRTNRFDTWTECFV
+131 HRTHRFDTWTECFV

-157 QRLADAAQHGRDVPP
+157 QRLADAAQQGRDVPP

-183 YIGMYVDAPFSDP
+183 YIGMYVDAPLSDP

-242 PEHAPVVEWRSIGMQ
+242 PEHAAVVEWRNIGLQ
-257 YLQAWINAIRLAS
+257 VLQAWINAIRLAS
-270 WERMRLDEVYT
+270 WERMRLDEIYT

-290 AVKGADVADV
+290 AVKGADVADI

-310 KGRHEGFVRVRFMG
+310 KGRHEGFVRARFMG

-336 SHWSDS
+336 SHWSDG

-356 DRTSVI
+356 DRASVV
-362 ADSPHPPPPPPGV
+362 AESTHPPPPPPGV

-381 AYFYDS
+381 AYLYDS

-418 LFKAEGSLPHSPCT
+418 LFKAEGSLPHTSST

-447 PDMLP
+447 PDMP
-452 GQARGANADMM
+452 AGQARGANAEMM

-485 PRNPH
+485 PRSAH

-511 AECLDVS
+511 AECLDIS

-559 MSEPTESAHALPTPG
+559 APAPTAPADALLTPRAQG
-574 AHSMPLSNE
+574 MPLSNE
-583 TPMQAAQAPHAVPT
+583 TPKEAAPAPDAR
-597 SDEVPPYD
+597 
-605 GPAAATS
+605 PASGEALPSAALAAGTS
-612 PTGATSYGVQTSGVS
+612 PTGASSYGALSSGVS
-627 PYDAMP
+627 SYDAAP
-633 TPSAAPDAVPP
+633 ASRADRDAAGVAPSAA
-644 TTAPSSDADV
+644 ADM
-654 AAPKKLK
+654 AAPPKLK

-668 RLSVEPAVQELPSNH
+668 RLSMEPAVQAPAPH
-683 SFDQA
+683 PTFDQA

-694 TAFDAGRSASI
+694 AAAFDAGPSASLYD
-705 HEALPTMPP
+705 ALPTLPP

-723 RTLQALTTEQDAQP
+723 RTLQALTTEPDTQP
-737 VNPRHDII
+737 INPHDLI
-745 YQWPIPDKPEQTHLS
+745 YPWPIPEQAEQTPLS
-760 PIAETSQPSAPLSTQ
+760 PIAEASQAGAPPLSTQ
-775 TQASVYSRT
+775 TQASVYA
-784 GTQSAH
+784 GTQSASTD
-790 AEAPGSSAST
+790 APGSSAST

-811 LAPSVGTRNVSSDT
+811 LAPSVGACHVSSDT
-825 DYETEA
+825 DHETEA
-831 NVVQDYIDEPK
+831 HVVQDYIEEPK
-842 ALPQVTSSVVTTSK
+842 ALPPVTSSVVTTSQ
-856 SPSPVRAPMPSN
+856 PPPPRRAPMPSN
-868 DDDMYGVPEEQRSP
+868 DDDAYGVPDEQRSP
-882 PDAPMRRVMPIDD
+882 PDAPRRRVMPIDD
-895 TAAYPSSFGRRQQ
+895 AGAYPSSFGRRQQQ

-925 VPGAVS
+925 MPGAAS
-931 HASHEWVDHDE
+931 QASHEWVDHDD
-942 YEYDVPDAPA
+942 EYDVPEAPADAPA
-952 ADQDEF
+952 ADPNEF
-958 WISPPNPSS
+958 WISPATPASSHDASPMPPAPSMA
-967 SNDPSNMPQAPNMTS
+967 PSQPLPTA
-982 SQSMP
+982 
-987 NTRTRESAPQ
+987 RAKASAPP

-1008 TSRAYP
+1008 ASRAHP
-1014 TQGLLASVSQ
+1014 TQGLLAAASQ
-1024 ERLVRSARE
+1024 ERLVRNAR
-1033 QEAREAGQALVQVP
+1033 QQGAREAGQALVQVP
-1047 NKPPPPQAGLMGAI
+1047 HKPPPPQAGLMGAI
-1061 HSRRTSAMPAEQQ
+1061 HSRHTSAAPAEQ
-1074 RPPRPASTAAPA
+1074 PRPARPASAAAPSE
-1086 VSSLPTPNSMW
+1086 SSAPTPHGLW
-1097 TQQQMMM
+1097 PQQQMMM

-1112 QQMMMMGMMPCMSR
+1112 QMMMMGMMPYMSR

-1139 QQAYYQAYMQLAPS
+1139 QQAYYQAYMQYAPS
-1153 SATTTPAST
+1153 SAMPTPASS
-1162 PGMPSMPMMPM
+1162 PGVPSMPMMPM
-1173 PFGPMPMMDG
+1173 MPMPMMDG
-1183 GMPMMPTSSSST
+1183 SMPMMPTSSSSAG
-1195 SHGSVTRDGSAPS
+1195 HGSAARDGSAPS
-1208 HRSSA
+1208 QRSST
-1213 PWDPPKSKSPPPPMA
+1213 PWDAPKSKSPPPPIA
-1228 RTHRP
+1228 RTHRA

>member
-1 MSAAASRGGRSSV
+1 ME
-14 GSGSTGFRTSF
+14 SGSAGLRASF
-25 ASVRSGIGAGVG
+25 ASVRSGLGAGVG
-37 EIHRMSFDRP
+37 DPLRMSFDRS
-47 ESRASIRPMN
+47 ESHASIRPMN

-67 RSSISSSAVFSGQR
+67 RSSVSSAVFSGPR
-81 LSVSMDGPQFT
+81 LSVSAEGPTFT

-98 RSALELHDALARK
+98 RRALELHEALARK

-131 HRTNRFDTWTECFV
+131 HRTHRFDTWTECFV

-157 QRLADAAQHGRDVPP
+157 QRLADAAQQGRDVPP

-183 YIGMYVDAPFSDP
+183 YIGMYVDAPLSDP
-196 GTRRTLYHVFALNSA
+196 GTRHTLYHVFALNSA

-242 PEHAPVVEWRSIGMQ
+242 PEHAAVVEWRNIGLQ

-270 WERMRLDEVYT
+270 WERMRLDEIYT

-290 AVKGADVADV
+290 AVKGADVADI

-310 KGRHEGFVRVRFMG
+310 KGRHEGFVRARFMG

-336 SHWSDS
+336 SHWSDG

-356 DRTSVI
+356 DRASVV
-362 ADSPHPPPPPPGV
+362 AESTHPPPPPPGV

-381 AYFYDS
+381 AYLYDS

-418 LFKAEGSLPHSPCT
+418 LFKAEGSLPHTSST

-447 PDMLP
+447 PDMP
-452 GQARGANADMM
+452 AGQARGANAEMM

-485 PRNPH
+485 PRSAH

-511 AECLDVS
+511 AECLDIS

-559 MSEPTESAHALPTPG
+559 APAPSAPADALLTPRAQG
-574 AHSMPLSNE
+574 VPLSNE
-583 TPMQAAQAPHAVPT
+583 TPKEAAPAPDAR
-597 SDEVPPYD
+597 
-605 GPAAATS
+605 PASGEALPSAALAAGTS
-612 PTGATSYGVQTSGVS
+612 PTGASSYGALSSGVS
-627 PYDAMP
+627 SYDAAP
-633 TPSAAPDAVPP
+633 ASRAERDAAGAAPSAA
-644 TTAPSSDADV
+644 ADM
-654 AAPKKLK
+654 AAPPKLK

-668 RLSVEPAVQELPSNH
+668 RLSMEPAVQAPAPH
-683 SFDQA
+683 PTFDQA

-694 TAFDAGRSASI
+694 AAAFDAGPSASLYD
-705 HEALPTMPP
+705 ALPTLPP

-723 RTLQALTTEQDAQP
+723 RTLQALTTEPDTQP
-737 VNPRHDII
+737 INPRHDLI
-745 YQWPIPDKPEQTHLS
+745 YPWPIPEQAEQTPLS
-760 PIAETSQPSAPLSTQ
+760 PIAEASQAGAPPLSTQ
-775 TQASVYSRT
+775 TQASVYA
-784 GTQSAH
+784 GTQSASTD
-790 AEAPGSSAST
+790 APGSSAST

-811 LAPSVGTRNVSSDT
+811 LAPSVGACHVSSDT
-825 DYETEA
+825 DHETEA
-831 NVVQDYIDEPK
+831 HVVQDYIEEPK
-842 ALPQVTSSVVTTSK
+842 ALPPVTSSVVTTSQ
-856 SPSPVRAPMPSN
+856 PPPPRRAPMPSN
-868 DDDMYGVPEEQRSP
+868 DDDAYGVPDEQRSP
-882 PDAPMRRVMPIDD
+882 PDAPRRRVLPIDD
-895 TAAYPSSFGRRQQ
+895 AGAYPSSFGRRQQQ

-925 VPGAVS
+925 MPGAAS
-931 HASHEWVDHDE
+931 QASHEWVDHDD
-942 YEYDVPDAPA
+942 EYDVPEAPADAPA
-952 ADQDEF
+952 ADPNEF
-958 WISPPNPSS
+958 WISPATPASSHDASPMPPAPSMA
-967 SNDPSNMPQAPNMTS
+967 PSQPLPTA
-982 SQSMP
+982 
-987 NTRTRESAPQ
+987 RAKASAPP

-1008 TSRAYP
+1008 ASRAHP
-1014 TQGLLASVSQ
+1014 TQGLLAAASQ
-1024 ERLVRSARE
+1024 ERLVRNARQ

-1047 NKPPPPQAGLMGAI
+1047 HKPPPPQAGLMGAI
-1061 HSRRTSAMPAEQQ
+1061 HSRHTSAAPAEQ
-1074 RPPRPASTAAPA
+1074 PRPARPASAAAPS
-1086 VSSLPTPNSMW
+1086 VSSAPTPHGLW
-1097 TQQQMMM
+1097 PQQQMMM

-1112 QQMMMMGMMPCMSR
+1112 QMMMMGMMPYMSR

-1139 QQAYYQAYMQLAPS
+1139 QQAYYQAYMQYAPS
-1153 SATTTPAST
+1153 SAMPTPASS
-1162 PGMPSMPMMPM
+1162 PGVPSMPMMPM
-1173 PFGPMPMMDG
+1173 MPMMDG
-1183 GMPMMPTSSSST
+1183 SMPMMPTSSSSAG
-1195 SHGSVTRDGSAPS
+1195 HGSAARDGSAPS
-1208 HRSSA
+1208 QRSST
-1213 PWDPPKSKSPPPPMA
+1213 PWDAPKSKSPPPPIA
-1228 RTHRP
+1228 RTHRA

>member
-1 MSAAASRGGRSSV
+1 ME
-14 GSGSTGFRTSF
+14 SGSAGLRASF
-25 ASVRSGIGAGVG
+25 ASVRSGLGAGVG
-37 EIHRMSFDRP
+37 DPLRMSFDRS
-47 ESRASIRPMN
+47 ESHASIRPMN

-67 RSSISSSAVFSGQR
+67 RSSVSSAVFSGPR
-81 LSVSMDGPQFT
+81 LSVSAEGPTFT

-98 RSALELHDALARK
+98 RRALELHEALARK

-131 HRTNRFDTWTECFV
+131 HRTHRFDTWTECFV

-157 QRLADAAQHGRDVPP
+157 QRLADAAQQGRDVPP

-183 YIGMYVDAPFSDP
+183 YIGMYVDAPLSDP

-242 PEHAPVVEWRSIGMQ
+242 PEHAAVVEWRNIGLQ

-270 WERMRLDEVYT
+270 WERMRLDEIYT

-290 AVKGADVADV
+290 AVKGADVADI

-310 KGRHEGFVRVRFMG
+310 KGRHEGFVRARFMG

-336 SHWSDS
+336 SHWSDG

-356 DRTSVI
+356 DRASVV
-362 ADSPHPPPPPPGV
+362 AESTHPPPPPPGV

-381 AYFYDS
+381 AYLYDS

-418 LFKAEGSLPHSPCT
+418 LFKAEGSLPHTSST

-447 PDMLP
+447 PDMP
-452 GQARGANADMM
+452 AGQARGANAEMM

-485 PRNPH
+485 PRSAH

-511 AECLDVS
+511 AECLDIS
-518 VEDHMVTRQMLHDIM
+518 VEDHMETRQMLHDIM

-559 MSEPTESAHALPTPG
+559 APAPSAPADALLTPRAQG
-574 AHSMPLSNE
+574 VPLSNE
-583 TPMQAAQAPHAVPT
+583 TPKEAAPAPDAR
-597 SDEVPPYD
+597 
-605 GPAAATS
+605 PASGEALPSAALAAGTS
-612 PTGATSYGVQTSGVS
+612 PTGASSYGVLSSGVS
-627 PYDAMP
+627 SYDAAP
-633 TPSAAPDAVPP
+633 ASRADRDAAGAAPSAAADMATPP
-644 TTAPSSDADV
+644 
-654 AAPKKLK
+654 KLK

-668 RLSVEPAVQELPSNH
+668 RLSMEPAVQAPAPH
-683 SFDQA
+683 PTFDQA

-694 TAFDAGRSASI
+694 AAAFDAGPSASLYD
-705 HEALPTMPP
+705 ALPTLPP

-723 RTLQALTTEQDAQP
+723 RTLQALTTEPDTQP
-737 VNPRHDII
+737 INPRHDLI
-745 YQWPIPDKPEQTHLS
+745 YPWPIPEQAEQTPLS
-760 PIAETSQPSAPLSTQ
+760 PIAEASQAGAPPLSTQ
-775 TQASVYSRT
+775 TQASVYA
-784 GTQSAH
+784 GTQSASTD
-790 AEAPGSSAST
+790 APGSSAST

-811 LAPSVGTRNVSSDT
+811 LAPSVGACHVSSDT
-825 DYETEA
+825 DHETEA
-831 NVVQDYIDEPK
+831 HVVQDYIEEPK
-842 ALPQVTSSVVTTSK
+842 ALPPVTSSVVTTSQ
-856 SPSPVRAPMPSN
+856 PPPPRRAPMPSN
-868 DDDMYGVPEEQRSP
+868 DDDAYGVPDEQRSP
-882 PDAPMRRVMPIDD
+882 PDAPRRRVLPIDD
-895 TAAYPSSFGRRQQ
+895 AGAYPSSFGRRQ

-925 VPGAVS
+925 MPGAAS
-931 HASHEWVDHDE
+931 QASHEWVDHDD
-942 YEYDVPDAPA
+942 EYDVPEAPADAPA
-952 ADQDEF
+952 ADPNEF
-958 WISPPNPSS
+958 WISPATPASSHDASPMPPAPSMA
-967 SNDPSNMPQAPNMTS
+967 PSQPLPTA
-982 SQSMP
+982 
-987 NTRTRESAPQ
+987 RAKASAPP

-1008 TSRAYP
+1008 ASRAHP
-1014 TQGLLASVSQ
+1014 TQGLLAAASQ
-1024 ERLVRSARE
+1024 ERLVRNARQ

-1047 NKPPPPQAGLMGAI
+1047 HKPPPPQAGLMGAI
-1061 HSRRTSAMPAEQQ
+1061 HSRHTSAAPAEQ
-1074 RPPRPASTAAPA
+1074 PRPARPASAAAPS
-1086 VSSLPTPNSMW
+1086 VSSAPTPHGLW
-1097 TQQQMMM
+1097 PQQQMMM

-1112 QQMMMMGMMPCMSR
+1112 QMMMMGMMPYMSR

-1139 QQAYYQAYMQLAPS
+1139 QQAYYQAYMQYAPS
-1153 SATTTPAST
+1153 SAMPTPASS
-1162 PGMPSMPMMPM
+1162 PGVPSMPMMPM
-1173 PFGPMPMMDG
+1173 MPMPMMDG
-1183 GMPMMPTSSSST
+1183 SMPMMPTSSSSAG
-1195 SHGSVTRDGSAPS
+1195 HGSAARDGSAPS
-1208 HRSSA
+1208 QRSST
-1213 PWDPPKSKSPPPPMA
+1213 PWDAPKSKSPPPPIA
-1228 RTHRP
+1228 RTHRA

>member
-1 MSAAASRGGRSSV
+1 ME
-14 GSGSTGFRTSF
+14 SGSAGLRASF
-25 ASVRSGIGAGVG
+25 ASVRSGLGAGVG
-37 EIHRMSFDRP
+37 DPLRMSFDRS
-47 ESRASIRPMN
+47 ESHASIRPMN

-67 RSSISSSAVFSGQR
+67 RSSVSSAVFSGPR
-81 LSVSMDGPQFT
+81 LSVSAEGPTFT

-98 RSALELHDALARK
+98 RRALELHEALARK

-131 HRTNRFDTWTECFV
+131 HRTHRFDTWTECFV

-157 QRLADAAQHGRDVPP
+157 QRLADAAQQGRDVPP

-183 YIGMYVDAPFSDP
+183 YIGMYVDAPLSDP
-196 GTRRTLYHVFALNSA
+196 GTRHTLYHVFALNSA

-242 PEHAPVVEWRSIGMQ
+242 PEHAAVVEWRNIGLQ

-270 WERMRLDEVYT
+270 WERMRLDEIYT

-290 AVKGADVADV
+290 AVKGADVADI

-310 KGRHEGFVRVRFMG
+310 KGRHEGFVRARFMG

-336 SHWSDS
+336 SHWSDG

-356 DRTSVI
+356 DRASVV
-362 ADSPHPPPPPPGV
+362 AESTHPPPPPPGV

-381 AYFYDS
+381 AYLYDS

-418 LFKAEGSLPHSPCT
+418 LFKAEGSLPHTSST

-447 PDMLP
+447 PDMP
-452 GQARGANADMM
+452 AGQARGANAEMM

-485 PRNPH
+485 PRSAH

-511 AECLDVS
+511 AECLDIS

-559 MSEPTESAHALPTPG
+559 APAPSAPADALLTPRAQG
-574 AHSMPLSNE
+574 VPLSNE
-583 TPMQAAQAPHAVPT
+583 TPKEAAPAPDAR
-597 SDEVPPYD
+597 
-605 GPAAATS
+605 PASGEALPSAALAAGTS
-612 PTGATSYGVQTSGVS
+612 PTGASSYGALSSGVS
-627 PYDAMP
+627 SYDAAP
-633 TPSAAPDAVPP
+633 ASRAERDAAGAAPSAA
-644 TTAPSSDADV
+644 ADM
-654 AAPKKLK
+654 AAPPKLK

-668 RLSVEPAVQELPSNH
+668 RLSMEPAVQAPAPH
-683 SFDQA
+683 PTFDQA

-694 TAFDAGRSASI
+694 AAAFDAGPSASLYD
-705 HEALPTMPP
+705 ALPTLPP

-723 RTLQALTTEQDAQP
+723 RTLQALTTEPDTQP
-737 VNPRHDII
+737 INPRHDLI
-745 YQWPIPDKPEQTHLS
+745 YPWPVPEQAEQTPLS
-760 PIAETSQPSAPLSTQ
+760 PIAEASQAGAPPLSTQ
-775 TQASVYSRT
+775 TQASVYA
-784 GTQSAH
+784 GTQSASTD
-790 AEAPGSSAST
+790 APGSSAST

-811 LAPSVGTRNVSSDT
+811 LAPSVGACHVSSDT
-825 DYETEA
+825 DHETEA
-831 NVVQDYIDEPK
+831 HVVQDYIEEPK
-842 ALPQVTSSVVTTSK
+842 ALPPVTSSVVTTSQ
-856 SPSPVRAPMPSN
+856 PPPPRRAPMPSN
-868 DDDMYGVPEEQRSP
+868 DDDAYGVPDEQRSP
-882 PDAPMRRVMPIDD
+882 PDAPRRRVLPIDD
-895 TAAYPSSFGRRQQ
+895 AGAYPSSFGRRQQQ

-925 VPGAVS
+925 MPGAAS
-931 HASHEWVDHDE
+931 QASHEWVDHDD
-942 YEYDVPDAPA
+942 EYDVPEAPADAPA
-952 ADQDEF
+952 ADPNEF
-958 WISPPNPSS
+958 WISPATPASSHDASPMPPAPSMA
-967 SNDPSNMPQAPNMTS
+967 PSQPLPTA
-982 SQSMP
+982 
-987 NTRTRESAPQ
+987 RAKASAPP

-1008 TSRAYP
+1008 ASRAHP
-1014 TQGLLASVSQ
+1014 TQGLLAAASQ
-1024 ERLVRSARE
+1024 ERLVRNARQ

-1047 NKPPPPQAGLMGAI
+1047 HKPPPPQAGLMGAI
-1061 HSRRTSAMPAEQQ
+1061 HSRHTSAAPAEQ
-1074 RPPRPASTAAPA
+1074 PRPARPASAAAPS
-1086 VSSLPTPNSMW
+1086 VSSAPTPHGLW
-1097 TQQQMMM
+1097 PQQQMMM

-1112 QQMMMMGMMPCMSR
+1112 QMMMMGMMPYMSR

-1139 QQAYYQAYMQLAPS
+1139 QQAYYQAYMQYAPS
-1153 SATTTPAST
+1153 SAMPTPASS
-1162 PGMPSMPMMPM
+1162 PGVPSMPMMPM
-1173 PFGPMPMMDG
+1173 MPMMDG
-1183 GMPMMPTSSSST
+1183 SMPMMPTSSSSAG
-1195 SHGSVTRDGSAPS
+1195 HGSAARDGSAPS
-1208 HRSSA
+1208 QRSST
-1213 PWDPPKSKSPPPPMA
+1213 PWDAPKSKSPPPPIA
-1228 RTHRP
+1228 RTHRA

>member
-1 MSAAASRGGRSSV
+1 ME
-14 GSGSTGFRTSF
+14 SGSAGLRASF
-25 ASVRSGIGAGVG
+25 ASVRSGLGAGVG
-37 EIHRMSFDRP
+37 DPLRMSFDRS
-47 ESRASIRPMN
+47 ESHASIRPMN

-67 RSSISSSAVFSGQR
+67 RSSVSSAVFSGPR
-81 LSVSMDGPQFT
+81 LSVSAEGPTFT

-98 RSALELHDALARK
+98 RRALELHEALARK

-131 HRTNRFDTWTECFV
+131 HRTHRFDTWTECFV

-157 QRLADAAQHGRDVPP
+157 QRLADAAQQGRDVPP

-183 YIGMYVDAPFSDP
+183 YIGMYVDAPLSDP

-242 PEHAPVVEWRSIGMQ
+242 PEHAAVVKWRNIGLQ

-270 WERMRLDEVYT
+270 WERMRLDEIYT

-290 AVKGADVADV
+290 AVKGADVADI

-310 KGRHEGFVRVRFMG
+310 KGRHEGFVRARFMG

-336 SHWSDS
+336 SHWSDG

-356 DRTSVI
+356 DRASVV
-362 ADSPHPPPPPPGV
+362 AESTHPPPPPPGV

-381 AYFYDS
+381 AYLYDS

-418 LFKAEGSLPHSPCT
+418 LFKAEGSLPHTSST

-447 PDMLP
+447 PDMP
-452 GQARGANADMM
+452 AGQARGANAEMM

-485 PRNPH
+485 PRSAH

-511 AECLDVS
+511 AECLDIS

-559 MSEPTESAHALPTPG
+559 APAPSAPADALLTPRAQG
-574 AHSMPLSNE
+574 VPLSNE
-583 TPMQAAQAPHAVPT
+583 TPKEAAPAPDAR
-597 SDEVPPYD
+597 
-605 GPAAATS
+605 PASGEALPSAALAAGTS
-612 PTGATSYGVQTSGVS
+612 PTGASSYGVLSSGVS
-627 PYDAMP
+627 SYDAAP
-633 TPSAAPDAVPP
+633 ASRADRDAAGAAPSAA
-644 TTAPSSDADV
+644 ADM
-654 AAPKKLK
+654 AAPPKLK

-668 RLSVEPAVQELPSNH
+668 RLSMEPAVQAPAPH
-683 SFDQA
+683 PTFDQA

-694 TAFDAGRSASI
+694 AAAFDAGPSASLYD
-705 HEALPTMPP
+705 ALPTLPP

-723 RTLQALTTEQDAQP
+723 RTLQALTTEPDTQP
-737 VNPRHDII
+737 INPRHDLI
-745 YQWPIPDKPEQTHLS
+745 YPWPIPEQAEQTPLS
-760 PIAETSQPSAPLSTQ
+760 PIAEASQAGAPPLSTQ
-775 TQASVYSRT
+775 TQASVYA
-784 GTQSAH
+784 GTQSASTD
-790 AEAPGSSAST
+790 APGSSAST

-811 LAPSVGTRNVSSDT
+811 LAPSVGACHVSSDT
-825 DYETEA
+825 DHETEA
-831 NVVQDYIDEPK
+831 HVVQDYIEEPK
-842 ALPQVTSSVVTTSK
+842 ALPPVTSSVVTTSQ
-856 SPSPVRAPMPSN
+856 PPPPRRAPMPSN
-868 DDDMYGVPEEQRSP
+868 DDDAYGVPDEQRSP
-882 PDAPMRRVMPIDD
+882 PDAPRRRVLPIDD
-895 TAAYPSSFGRRQQ
+895 AGAYPSSFGRRQQQ

-925 VPGAVS
+925 MPGAAS
-931 HASHEWVDHDE
+931 QASHEWVDHDD
-942 YEYDVPDAPA
+942 EYDVPEAPADAPA
-952 ADQDEF
+952 ADPNEF
-958 WISPPNPSS
+958 WISPATPASSHDASPMPPAPSMA
-967 SNDPSNMPQAPNMTS
+967 PSQPLPTA
-982 SQSMP
+982 
-987 NTRTRESAPQ
+987 RAKASAPP

-1008 TSRAYP
+1008 ASRAHP
-1014 TQGLLASVSQ
+1014 TQGLLAAASQ
-1024 ERLVRSARE
+1024 ERLVRNARQ

-1047 NKPPPPQAGLMGAI
+1047 HKPPPPQAGLMGAI
-1061 HSRRTSAMPAEQQ
+1061 HSRHTSAAPAEQ
-1074 RPPRPASTAAPA
+1074 PRPARPASAAAPS
-1086 VSSLPTPNSMW
+1086 VSSAPTPHGLW
-1097 TQQQMMM
+1097 PQQQMMM

-1112 QQMMMMGMMPCMSR
+1112 QMMMMGMMPYMSR

-1139 QQAYYQAYMQLAPS
+1139 QQAYYQAYMQYAPS
-1153 SATTTPAST
+1153 SAMPTPASS
-1162 PGMPSMPMMPM
+1162 PGVPSMPMMPM
-1173 PFGPMPMMDG
+1173 MPMPMMDG
-1183 GMPMMPTSSSST
+1183 SMPMMPTSSSSAG
-1195 SHGSVTRDGSAPS
+1195 HGSAARDGSAPS
-1208 HRSSA
+1208 QRSST
-1213 PWDPPKSKSPPPPMA
+1213 PWDALKSKSPPPPIA
-1228 RTHRP
+1228 RTHRA

>member
-1 MSAAASRGGRSSV
+1 ME
-14 GSGSTGFRTSF
+14 SGSAGLRASF
-25 ASVRSGIGAGVG
+25 ASVRSGLGAGVG
-37 EIHRMSFDRP
+37 DPLRMSFDRS
-47 ESRASIRPMN
+47 ESHASIRPMN

-67 RSSISSSAVFSGQR
+67 RSSVSSAVFSGPR
-81 LSVSMDGPQFT
+81 LSVSAEGPTFT

-98 RSALELHDALARK
+98 RRALELHEALARK

-131 HRTNRFDTWTECFV
+131 HRTHRFDTWTECFV

-157 QRLADAAQHGRDVPP
+157 QRLADAAQQGRDVPP

-183 YIGMYVDAPFSDP
+183 YIGMYVDAPLSDP

-242 PEHAPVVEWRSIGMQ
+242 PEHAAVVEWRNIGLQ

-270 WERMRLDEVYT
+270 WERMRLDEIYT

-290 AVKGADVADV
+290 AVKGADVADI

-310 KGRHEGFVRVRFMG
+310 KGRHEGFVRARFMG

-336 SHWSDS
+336 SHWSDG

-356 DRTSVI
+356 DRASVV
-362 ADSPHPPPPPPGV
+362 AESTHPPPPPPGV

-381 AYFYDS
+381 AYLYDS

-418 LFKAEGSLPHSPCT
+418 LFKAEGSLPHTSST

-447 PDMLP
+447 PDMP
-452 GQARGANADMM
+452 AGQARGANAEMM

-485 PRNPH
+485 PRSAH

-511 AECLDVS
+511 AECLDIS

-559 MSEPTESAHALPTPG
+559 APAPSAPADALLTPRAQG
-574 AHSMPLSNE
+574 MPLSNE
-583 TPMQAAQAPHAVPT
+583 TPKEAAPAPDAR
-597 SDEVPPYD
+597 
-605 GPAAATS
+605 PASGEALPSAALAAGTS
-612 PTGATSYGVQTSGVS
+612 PTGASSYGVLSSGVS
-627 PYDAMP
+627 SYDAAP
-633 TPSAAPDAVPP
+633 ASRADRDAAGAAPSAA
-644 TTAPSSDADV
+644 ADM
-654 AAPKKLK
+654 AAPPKLK

-668 RLSVEPAVQELPSNH
+668 RLSMEPAVQAPAPH
-683 SFDQA
+683 PTFDQA

-694 TAFDAGRSASI
+694 AAAFDAGPSASLYD
-705 HEALPTMPP
+705 ALPTLPP

-723 RTLQALTTEQDAQP
+723 RTLQALTTEPDTQP
-737 VNPRHDII
+737 INPRHDLI
-745 YQWPIPDKPEQTHLS
+745 YPWPIPEQAEQTPLS
-760 PIAETSQPSAPLSTQ
+760 PIAEASQAGAPPLSTQ
-775 TQASVYSRT
+775 TQASVYA
-784 GTQSAH
+784 GTQSASTD
-790 AEAPGSSAST
+790 APGSSAST

-811 LAPSVGTRNVSSDT
+811 LAPSVGACHVSSDT
-825 DYETEA
+825 DHETEA
-831 NVVQDYIDEPK
+831 HVVQDYIEEPK
-842 ALPQVTSSVVTTSK
+842 ALPPVTSSVVTTSQ
-856 SPSPVRAPMPSN
+856 PPPPRRAPMPSN
-868 DDDMYGVPEEQRSP
+868 DDDAYGVPDEQRSP
-882 PDAPMRRVMPIDD
+882 PDAPRRRVLPIDD
-895 TAAYPSSFGRRQQ
+895 AGAYPSSFGRRQQQ

-925 VPGAVS
+925 MPGAAS
-931 HASHEWVDHDE
+931 QASHEWVDHDD
-942 YEYDVPDAPA
+942 EYDVPEAPADAPA
-952 ADQDEF
+952 ADPNEF
-958 WISPPNPSS
+958 WISPATPASSHDASPMPPAPSMA
-967 SNDPSNMPQAPNMTS
+967 PSQPLPTA
-982 SQSMP
+982 
-987 NTRTRESAPQ
+987 RAKASAPP

-1008 TSRAYP
+1008 ASRAHP
-1014 TQGLLASVSQ
+1014 TQGLLAAASQ
-1024 ERLVRSARE
+1024 ERLVRNARQ

-1047 NKPPPPQAGLMGAI
+1047 HKPPPPQAGLMGAI
-1061 HSRRTSAMPAEQQ
+1061 HSRHTSAAPAEQ
-1074 RPPRPASTAAPA
+1074 PRPARPASAAAPS
-1086 VSSLPTPNSMW
+1086 VSSAPTPHGLW
-1097 TQQQMMM
+1097 PQQQMMM

-1112 QQMMMMGMMPCMSR
+1112 QMMMMGMMPYMSR

-1139 QQAYYQAYMQLAPS
+1139 QQAYYQAYMQYAPS
-1153 SATTTPAST
+1153 SAMPTPASS
-1162 PGMPSMPMMPM
+1162 PGVPSMPMMPM
-1173 PFGPMPMMDG
+1173 MPMMDG
-1183 GMPMMPTSSSST
+1183 SMPMMPTSSSSAG
-1195 SHGSVTRDGSAPS
+1195 HGSAARDGSAPS
-1208 HRSSA
+1208 QRSST
-1213 PWDPPKSKSPPPPMA
+1213 PWDAPKSKSPPPPIA
-1228 RTHRP
+1228 RTHRA

>member
-1 MSAAASRGGRSSV
+1 ME
-14 GSGSTGFRTSF
+14 SGSAGLRASF
-25 ASVRSGIGAGVG
+25 ASVRSGLGAGVG
-37 EIHRMSFDRP
+37 DPLRMSFDRS
-47 ESRASIRPMN
+47 ESHASIRPMN

-67 RSSISSSAVFSGQR
+67 RSSVSSAVFSGPR
-81 LSVSMDGPQFT
+81 LSVSAEGPTFT

-98 RSALELHDALARK
+98 RRALELHEALARK

-131 HRTNRFDTWTECFV
+131 HRTHRFDTWTECFV

-157 QRLADAAQHGRDVPP
+157 QRLADAAQQGRDVPP

-183 YIGMYVDAPFSDP
+183 YIGMYVDAPLSDP

-242 PEHAPVVEWRSIGMQ
+242 PEHAAVVEWRNIGLQ

-270 WERMRLDEVYT
+270 WERMRLDEIYT

-290 AVKGADVADV
+290 AVKGTDVADI

-310 KGRHEGFVRVRFMG
+310 KGRHEGFVRARFMG

-336 SHWSDS
+336 SHWSDG

-356 DRTSVI
+356 DRASVV
-362 ADSPHPPPPPPGV
+362 AESTHPPPPPPGV

-381 AYFYDS
+381 AYLYDS

-418 LFKAEGSLPHSPCT
+418 LFKAEGSLPHTSST

-447 PDMLP
+447 PDMP
-452 GQARGANADMM
+452 AGQARGANAEMM

-485 PRNPH
+485 PRSAH

-511 AECLDVS
+511 AECLDIS

-559 MSEPTESAHALPTPG
+559 APAPSAPADALLTPRAQG
-574 AHSMPLSNE
+574 VPLSNE
-583 TPMQAAQAPHAVPT
+583 TPKEAAPAPDAR
-597 SDEVPPYD
+597 
-605 GPAAATS
+605 PASGEALPSAALAAGTS
-612 PTGATSYGVQTSGVS
+612 PTGASSYGVLSSGVS
-627 PYDAMP
+627 SYDAAP
-633 TPSAAPDAVPP
+633 ASRADRDAAGAAPSAA
-644 TTAPSSDADV
+644 ADM
-654 AAPKKLK
+654 AAPPKLK

-668 RLSVEPAVQELPSNH
+668 RLSMEPAVQAPAPH
-683 SFDQA
+683 PTFDQA

-694 TAFDAGRSASI
+694 AAAFDAGPSASLYD
-705 HEALPTMPP
+705 ALPTLPP

-723 RTLQALTTEQDAQP
+723 RTLQALTTEPDTQP
-737 VNPRHDII
+737 INPRHDLI
-745 YQWPIPDKPEQTHLS
+745 YPWPIPEQAEQTPLS
-760 PIAETSQPSAPLSTQ
+760 PIAEASQAGAPPLSTQ
-775 TQASVYSRT
+775 TQASVYA
-784 GTQSAH
+784 GTQSASTD
-790 AEAPGSSAST
+790 APGSSAST

-811 LAPSVGTRNVSSDT
+811 LAPSVGACHVSSDT
-825 DYETEA
+825 DHETEA
-831 NVVQDYIDEPK
+831 HVVQDYIEEPK
-842 ALPQVTSSVVTTSK
+842 ALPPVTSSVVTTSQ
-856 SPSPVRAPMPSN
+856 PPPPRRAPMPSN
-868 DDDMYGVPEEQRSP
+868 DDDAYGVPDEQRSP
-882 PDAPMRRVMPIDD
+882 PDAPRRRVLPIDD
-895 TAAYPSSFGRRQQ
+895 AGAYPSSFGRRQQQ

-925 VPGAVS
+925 MPGAAS
-931 HASHEWVDHDE
+931 QASHEWVDHDD
-942 YEYDVPDAPA
+942 EYDVPEAPADAPA
-952 ADQDEF
+952 ADPNEF
-958 WISPPNPSS
+958 WISPATPASSHDASPMPPAPSMA
-967 SNDPSNMPQAPNMTS
+967 PSQPLPTA
-982 SQSMP
+982 
-987 NTRTRESAPQ
+987 RAKASAPP

-1008 TSRAYP
+1008 ASRAHP
-1014 TQGLLASVSQ
+1014 TQGLLAAASQ
-1024 ERLVRSARE
+1024 ERLVRNARQ

-1047 NKPPPPQAGLMGAI
+1047 HKPPPPQAGLMGAI
-1061 HSRRTSAMPAEQQ
+1061 HSRHTSAAPAEQ
-1074 RPPRPASTAAPA
+1074 PRPARPASAAAPS
-1086 VSSLPTPNSMW
+1086 VSSAPTPHGLW
-1097 TQQQMMM
+1097 PQQQMMM

-1112 QQMMMMGMMPCMSR
+1112 QMMMMGMMPYMSR

-1139 QQAYYQAYMQLAPS
+1139 QQAYYQAYMQYAPS
-1153 SATTTPAST
+1153 SAMPTPASS
-1162 PGMPSMPMMPM
+1162 PGVPSMPMMPM
-1173 PFGPMPMMDG
+1173 MPMPMMDG
-1183 GMPMMPTSSSST
+1183 SMPMMPTSSSSAG
-1195 SHGSVTRDGSAPS
+1195 HGSAARDGSAPS
-1208 HRSSA
+1208 QRSST
-1213 PWDPPKSKSPPPPMA
+1213 PWDAPKSKSPPPPIA
-1228 RTHRP
+1228 RTHRA

>member
-1 MSAAASRGGRSSV
+1 ME
-14 GSGSTGFRTSF
+14 SGSAGLRASF
-25 ASVRSGIGAGVG
+25 ASVRSGLGAGVG
-37 EIHRMSFDRP
+37 DPLRMSFDRS
-47 ESRASIRPMN
+47 ESHASIRPMS

-67 RSSISSSAVFSGQR
+67 RSLVSSAVFSGPR
-81 LSVSMDGPQFT
+81 LSVSAEGPTFT

-98 RSALELHDALARK
+98 RRALELHEALARK

-131 HRTNRFDTWTECFV
+131 HRTHRFDTWTECFV

-157 QRLADAAQHGRDVPP
+157 QRLADAAQQGRDVPP

-183 YIGMYVDAPFSDP
+183 YIGMYVDAPLSDP

-242 PEHAPVVEWRSIGMQ
+242 PEHAAVVEWRNIGLQ
-257 YLQAWINAIRLAS
+257 VLQAWINAIRLAS
-270 WERMRLDEVYT
+270 WERMRLDEIYT

-290 AVKGADVADV
+290 AVKGADVADI

-310 KGRHEGFVRVRFMG
+310 KGRHEGFVRARFMG

-336 SHWSDS
+336 SHWSDG

-356 DRTSVI
+356 DRASVV
-362 ADSPHPPPPPPGV
+362 AESTHPPPPPPGV

-381 AYFYDS
+381 AYLYDS

-418 LFKAEGSLPHSPCT
+418 LFKAEGSLPHTSST

-447 PDMLP
+447 PDMP
-452 GQARGANADMM
+452 AGQARGANAEMM

-485 PRNPH
+485 PRSAH

-511 AECLDVS
+511 AECLDIS

-559 MSEPTESAHALPTPG
+559 APAPTAPADALLTPRAQG
-574 AHSMPLSNE
+574 MPLSNE
-583 TPMQAAQAPHAVPT
+583 TPKEAAPAPDAR
-597 SDEVPPYD
+597 
-605 GPAAATS
+605 PASGEALPSAALAAGTS
-612 PTGATSYGVQTSGVS
+612 PTGASSYGALSSGVS
-627 PYDAMP
+627 SYDAAP
-633 TPSAAPDAVPP
+633 ASRADRDAAGAAPSAA
-644 TTAPSSDADV
+644 ADM
-654 AAPKKLK
+654 AAPPKLK

-668 RLSVEPAVQELPSNH
+668 RLSMEPAVQAPAPH
-683 SFDQA
+683 PTFDQA

-694 TAFDAGRSASI
+694 AAAFDAGPSASLYD
-705 HEALPTMPP
+705 ALPTLPP

-723 RTLQALTTEQDAQP
+723 RTLQALTTEPDTQP
-737 VNPRHDII
+737 INPRHDLI
-745 YQWPIPDKPEQTHLS
+745 YPWPIPEQAEQTPLS
-760 PIAETSQPSAPLSTQ
+760 PIAEASQAGAPPLSTQ
-775 TQASVYSRT
+775 TQASVYA
-784 GTQSAH
+784 GTQSASTD
-790 AEAPGSSAST
+790 APGSSAST

-811 LAPSVGTRNVSSDT
+811 LAPSVGACHVSSDT
-825 DYETEA
+825 DHETEA
-831 NVVQDYIDEPK
+831 HVVQDYIEEPK
-842 ALPQVTSSVVTTSK
+842 ALPPVTSSVVTTSQ
-856 SPSPVRAPMPSN
+856 PPPPRHAPMPSN
-868 DDDMYGVPEEQRSP
+868 DDDTYGVPDEQRSP
-882 PDAPMRRVMPIDD
+882 PDAPRRRVLPIDD
-895 TAAYPSSFGRRQQ
+895 AGAYPSSFGRRQQQ

-925 VPGAVS
+925 MPGAAS
-931 HASHEWVDHDE
+931 QASHEWVDHDD
-942 YEYDVPDAPA
+942 EYDVPEAPADAPA
-952 ADQDEF
+952 ADPNEF
-958 WISPPNPSS
+958 WISPATPASSHDASPMPPAPSMA
-967 SNDPSNMPQAPNMTS
+967 PSQPLPTA
-982 SQSMP
+982 
-987 NTRTRESAPQ
+987 RAKASAPP

-1008 TSRAYP
+1008 ASRAHP
-1014 TQGLLASVSQ
+1014 TQGLLAAASQ
-1024 ERLVRSARE
+1024 ERLVRNARQ

-1047 NKPPPPQAGLMGAI
+1047 HKPPPPQAGLMGAI
-1061 HSRRTSAMPAEQQ
+1061 HSRHTSAAPAEQ
-1074 RPPRPASTAAPA
+1074 PRPARPASAAAPSE
-1086 VSSLPTPNSMW
+1086 SSAPTPHGLW
-1097 TQQQMMM
+1097 PQQQMMM

-1112 QQMMMMGMMPCMSR
+1112 QMMMMGMMPYMSR

-1139 QQAYYQAYMQLAPS
+1139 QQAYYQAYMQYAPS
-1153 SATTTPAST
+1153 SAMPTPASS
-1162 PGMPSMPMMPM
+1162 PGVPSMPMMPM
-1173 PFGPMPMMDG
+1173 MPMPMMDG
-1183 GMPMMPTSSSST
+1183 SMPMMPTSSSSAG
-1195 SHGSVTRDGSAPS
+1195 HGSAARDGSAPS
-1208 HRSSA
+1208 QRSST
-1213 PWDPPKSKSPPPPMA
+1213 PWDAPKSKSPPPPIA
-1228 RTHRP
+1228 RTHRA

>member
-1 MSAAASRGGRSSV
+1 ME
-14 GSGSTGFRTSF
+14 SGSAGLRASF
-25 ASVRSGIGAGVG
+25 ASVRSGLGAGVG
-37 EIHRMSFDRP
+37 DPLRMSFDRS
-47 ESRASIRPMN
+47 ESHASIRPMN

-67 RSSISSSAVFSGQR
+67 RSSVSSAVFSGPR
-81 LSVSMDGPQFT
+81 LSVSAEGPTFT

-98 RSALELHDALARK
+98 RRALELHEALARK

-131 HRTNRFDTWTECFV
+131 HRTHRFDTWTECFV

-157 QRLADAAQHGRDVPP
+157 QRLADAAQQGRDVPP

-183 YIGMYVDAPFSDP
+183 YIGMYVDAPLSDP

-242 PEHAPVVEWRSIGMQ
+242 PEHAAVVEWRNIGLQ

-270 WERMRLDEVYT
+270 WERMRLDEIYT

-290 AVKGADVADV
+290 AVKGADVADI

-310 KGRHEGFVRVRFMG
+310 KGRHEGFVRARFMG

-336 SHWSDS
+336 SHWSDG

-356 DRTSVI
+356 DRASVV
-362 ADSPHPPPPPPGV
+362 AESTHPPPPPPGV

-381 AYFYDS
+381 AYLYDS

-418 LFKAEGSLPHSPCT
+418 LFKAEGSLPHTSST

-447 PDMLP
+447 PDMP
-452 GQARGANADMM
+452 AGQARGANAEMM

-485 PRNPH
+485 PRSAH

-511 AECLDVS
+511 AECLDIS

-559 MSEPTESAHALPTPG
+559 APAPSAPADALLTPRAQG
-574 AHSMPLSNE
+574 VPLSNE
-583 TPMQAAQAPHAVPT
+583 TPKEAAPAPDAR
-597 SDEVPPYD
+597 
-605 GPAAATS
+605 PASGEALPSAALAAGTS
-612 PTGATSYGVQTSGVS
+612 PTGASSYGVLSSGVS
-627 PYDAMP
+627 SYDAAP
-633 TPSAAPDAVPP
+633 ASRADRDAAGAAPSAA
-644 TTAPSSDADV
+644 ADM
-654 AAPKKLK
+654 AAPPKLK

-668 RLSVEPAVQELPSNH
+668 RLSMEPAVQAPAPH
-683 SFDQA
+683 PTFDQA

-694 TAFDAGRSASI
+694 AAAFDAGPSASLYD
-705 HEALPTMPP
+705 ALPTLPP

-723 RTLQALTTEQDAQP
+723 RTLQALTTEPDTQP
-737 VNPRHDII
+737 INPRHDLI
-745 YQWPIPDKPEQTHLS
+745 YPWPIPEQAEQTPLS
-760 PIAETSQPSAPLSTQ
+760 PIAEASQAGAPPLSTQ
-775 TQASVYSRT
+775 TQASVYA
-784 GTQSAH
+784 GTQSASTD
-790 AEAPGSSAST
+790 APGSSAST

-811 LAPSVGTRNVSSDT
+811 LAPSVGACHVSSDT
-825 DYETEA
+825 DHETEA
-831 NVVQDYIDEPK
+831 HVVQDYIEEPK
-842 ALPQVTSSVVTTSK
+842 ALPPVTSSVVTTSQ
-856 SPSPVRAPMPSN
+856 PPPPRRAPMPSN
-868 DDDMYGVPEEQRSP
+868 DDDAYGVPDEQRSP
-882 PDAPMRRVMPIDD
+882 PDAPRRRVLPIDD
-895 TAAYPSSFGRRQQ
+895 AGAYPSSFGRRQQQ

-925 VPGAVS
+925 MPGAAS
-931 HASHEWVDHDE
+931 QASHEWVDHDD
-942 YEYDVPDAPA
+942 EYDVPEAPADAPA
-952 ADQDEF
+952 ADPNEF
-958 WISPPNPSS
+958 WISPATP
-967 SNDPSNMPQAPNMTS
+967 AS
-982 SQSMP
+982 SQDASPMPPAPSMAP
-987 NTRTRESAPQ
+987 SQPLPTARAKASAPP

-1008 TSRAYP
+1008 ASRAHP
-1014 TQGLLASVSQ
+1014 TQGLLAAASQ
-1024 ERLVRSARE
+1024 ERLVRNARQ

-1047 NKPPPPQAGLMGAI
+1047 HKPPPPQAGLMGAI
-1061 HSRRTSAMPAEQQ
+1061 HSRHTSAAPAEQ
-1074 RPPRPASTAAPA
+1074 PRPARPASAAAPS
-1086 VSSLPTPNSMW
+1086 VSSAPTPHGLW
-1097 TQQQMMM
+1097 PQQQMMM

-1112 QQMMMMGMMPCMSR
+1112 QMMMMGMMPYMSR

-1139 QQAYYQAYMQLAPS
+1139 QQAYYQAYMQYAPS
-1153 SATTTPAST
+1153 SAMPTPASS
-1162 PGMPSMPMMPM
+1162 PGVPSMPMMPM
-1173 PFGPMPMMDG
+1173 MPMPMMDG
-1183 GMPMMPTSSSST
+1183 SMPMMPTSSSSAG
-1195 SHGSVTRDGSAPS
+1195 HGSAARDGSAPS
-1208 HRSSA
+1208 QRSST
-1213 PWDPPKSKSPPPPMA
+1213 PWDAPKSKSPPPPIA
-1228 RTHRP
+1228 RTHRA

>member
-1 MSAAASRGGRSSV
+1 ME
-14 GSGSTGFRTSF
+14 SGSAGLRASF
-25 ASVRSGIGAGVG
+25 ASVRSSIGAGVG
-37 EIHRMSFDRP
+37 DPHRMSFDRS
-47 ESRASIRPMN
+47 ESHASIRPMN

-67 RSSISSSAVFSGQR
+67 RSSVSSAVFSGPR
-81 LSVSMDGPQFT
+81 LSFSVDGPSFT

-98 RSALELHDALARK
+98 RRALELHEALARK

-145 QLHGTVLSLWEA
+145 QLRGTVLSLWEA
-157 QRLADAAQHGRDVPP
+157 QRLADAAQQGRDVPP

-183 YIGMYVDAPFSDP
+183 YIGMYVDAPLSDP

-242 PEHAPVVEWRSIGMQ
+242 PEHAAVVEWRRIGLQ

-270 WERMRLDEVYT
+270 WERMRLDEIYT

-310 KGRHEGFVRVRFMG
+310 KGRHEGFVRARFMG

-336 SHWSDS
+336 SHWSDG

-350 MFRLGG
+350 ILRLGG
-356 DRTSVI
+356 DRTSVV
-362 ADSPHPPPPPPGV
+362 AESTHPPPPPPGV

-381 AYFYDS
+381 AHFYDS

-418 LFKAEGSLPHSPCT
+418 LFKAEGSLPHASTT

-447 PDMLP
+447 PDIP
-452 GQARGANADMM
+452 AGQARGANAEMM

-485 PRNPH
+485 PRSAH

-511 AECLDVS
+511 AECLDIS
-518 VEDHMVTRQMLHDIM
+518 VEDHMATRQMLHDIM

-559 MSEPTESAHALPTPG
+559 APAATTPADALPTPR
-574 AHSMPLSNE
+574 APLSSE
-583 TPMQAAQAPHAVPT
+583 TPTDAA
-597 SDEVPPYD
+597 
-605 GPAAATS
+605 PAADARPGSGEALPSAALAAGTS
-612 PTGATSYGVQTSGVS
+612 PTGASSYGVLSSSVS
-627 PYDAMP
+627 SYQAAPASRADRDAAQAGAA
-633 TPSAAPDAVPP
+633 PSAE
-644 TTAPSSDADV
+644 ADLT
-654 AAPKKLK
+654 APKKLK

-668 RLSVEPAVQELPSNH
+668 RSSMEPAVQAPPAPH
-683 SFDQA
+683 PTFDQA

-694 TAFDAGRSASI
+694 AAASGPSTSLY
-705 HEALPTMPP
+705 EALPTLPP

-723 RTLQALTTEQDAQP
+723 RTLQALTTEPDTQP
-737 VNPRHDII
+737 INPRHDLI
-745 YQWPIPDKPEQTHLS
+745 YPWPIPEQAEQTPLS
-760 PIAETSQPSAPLSTQ
+760 PIAEASQASAPPVSTQ
-775 TQASVYSRT
+775 TQASAYA
-784 GTQSAH
+784 GTHSAPTD
-790 AEAPGSSAST
+790 APGASASS

-811 LAPSVGTRNVSSDT
+811 LAPSVGASVHSDMEH
-825 DYETEA
+825 ETEA
-831 NVVQDYIDEPK
+831 PVVQDYIEERQ
-842 ALPQVTSSVVTTSK
+842 ALPPVTSSVVTTSQ
-856 SPSPVRAPMPSN
+856 PPRRAPMPSN
-868 DDDMYGVPEEQRSP
+868 DDDAYGVPDEQRSP
-882 PDAPMRRVMPIDD
+882 PDAPRRRVMPIDD
-895 TAAYPSSFGRRQQ
+895 TGAYPSSFGRRQQ
-908 QQPSTAHAKHAS
+908 PPQASSAHAKHAS

-925 VPGAVS
+925 MPGAVS
-931 HASHEWVDHDE
+931 QASHEWVDHDVE
-942 YEYDVPDAPA
+942 HDVPEAPADAPA
-952 ADQDEF
+952 PDPSEF
-958 WISPPNPSS
+958 WISPSTPASAHDPAPDPAPLPAAPSMA
-967 SNDPSNMPQAPNMTS
+967 PSQPLPTA
-982 SQSMP
+982 
-987 NTRTRESAPQ
+987 RTKASAPP

-1008 TSRAYP
+1008 ASRAHP
-1014 TQGLLASVSQ
+1014 TQGLLATASQ
-1024 ERLVRSARE
+1024 ERLARNARQ

-1047 NKPPPPQAGLMGAI
+1047 SKPPPPQAGLMGAI
-1061 HSRRTSAMPAEQQ
+1061 HSRHTSTAPGEQ
-1074 RPPRPASTAAPA
+1074 PRPARPASAAAPP
-1086 VSSLPTPNSMW
+1086 VSSPPTPLW
-1097 TQQQMMM
+1097 PQQQMMM
-1104 NMYYWQQQ
+1104 HMYYWQQ
-1112 QQMMMMGMMPCMSR
+1112 QQMMMMGMMPYMSR

-1139 QQAYYQAYMQLAPS
+1139 QQAYYQAYMQYAPS
-1153 SATTTPAST
+1153 SAMPTPASS

-1173 PFGPMPMMDG
+1173 MPMPMMDG
-1183 GMPMMPTSSSST
+1183 SMPMMPTSSSSA
-1195 SHGSVTRDGSAPS
+1195 SHGSAARDSSAPS
-1208 HRSSA
+1208 QRSSTA
-1213 PWDPPKSKSPPPPMA
+1213 WDAPKSKSPPPPMA
-1228 RTHRP
+1228 RTHRA

>member
-1 MSAAASRGGRSSV
+1 ME
-14 GSGSTGFRTSF
+14 SGSAGLRASF
-25 ASVRSGIGAGVG
+25 ASVRSGLGAGVG
-37 EIHRMSFDRP
+37 DPLRMSFDRS
-47 ESRASIRPMN
+47 ESHASIRPMN

-67 RSSISSSAVFSGQR
+67 RSSVSSAVFSGPR
-81 LSVSMDGPQFT
+81 LSVSAEGPTFT

-98 RSALELHDALARK
+98 RRALELHEALARK

-131 HRTNRFDTWTECFV
+131 HRTHRFDTWTECFV

-157 QRLADAAQHGRDVPP
+157 QRLADAAQQGRDVPP

-183 YIGMYVDAPFSDP
+183 YIGMYVDAPLSDP

-242 PEHAPVVEWRSIGMQ
+242 PEHAAVVKWRNIGLQ

-270 WERMRLDEVYT
+270 WERMRLDEIYT

-290 AVKGADVADV
+290 AVKGADVADI

-310 KGRHEGFVRVRFMG
+310 KGRHEGFVRARFMG

-336 SHWSDS
+336 SHWSDG

-356 DRTSVI
+356 DRASVV
-362 ADSPHPPPPPPGV
+362 AESTHPPPPPPGV

-381 AYFYDS
+381 AYLYDS

-418 LFKAEGSLPHSPCT
+418 LFKAEGSLPHTSST

-447 PDMLP
+447 PDMP
-452 GQARGANADMM
+452 AGQARGANAEMM

-485 PRNPH
+485 PRSAH

-511 AECLDVS
+511 AECLDIS

-559 MSEPTESAHALPTPG
+559 APAPSAPADALLTPRAQG
-574 AHSMPLSNE
+574 VPLSNE
-583 TPMQAAQAPHAVPT
+583 TPKEAAPAPDAR
-597 SDEVPPYD
+597 
-605 GPAAATS
+605 PASGEALPSAALAAGTS
-612 PTGATSYGVQTSGVS
+612 PTGASSYGVLSSGVS
-627 PYDAMP
+627 SYDAAP
-633 TPSAAPDAVPP
+633 ASRADRDAAGAAPSAA
-644 TTAPSSDADV
+644 ADM
-654 AAPKKLK
+654 AAPPKLK

-668 RLSVEPAVQELPSNH
+668 RLSMEPAVQAPAPH
-683 SFDQA
+683 PTFDQA

-694 TAFDAGRSASI
+694 AAAFDAGPSASLYD
-705 HEALPTMPP
+705 ALPTLPP

-723 RTLQALTTEQDAQP
+723 RTLQALTTEPDTQP
-737 VNPRHDII
+737 INPRHDLI
-745 YQWPIPDKPEQTHLS
+745 YPWPIPEQAEQTPLS
-760 PIAETSQPSAPLSTQ
+760 PIAEASQAGAPPLSTQ
-775 TQASVYSRT
+775 TQASVYA
-784 GTQSAH
+784 GTQSASTD
-790 AEAPGSSAST
+790 APGSSAST

-811 LAPSVGTRNVSSDT
+811 LAPSVGACHVSSDT
-825 DYETEA
+825 DHETEA
-831 NVVQDYIDEPK
+831 HVVQDYIEEPK
-842 ALPQVTSSVVTTSK
+842 ALPPVTSSVVTTSQ
-856 SPSPVRAPMPSN
+856 PPPPRRAPMPSN
-868 DDDMYGVPEEQRSP
+868 DDDAYGVPDEQRSP
-882 PDAPMRRVMPIDD
+882 PDAPRRRVLPIDD
-895 TAAYPSSFGRRQQ
+895 AGAYPSSFGRRQQQ

-925 VPGAVS
+925 MPGAAS
-931 HASHEWVDHDE
+931 QASHEWVDHDD
-942 YEYDVPDAPA
+942 EYDVPEAPADAPA
-952 ADQDEF
+952 ADPNEF
-958 WISPPNPSS
+958 WISPATPASSHDASPMPPAPSLA
-967 SNDPSNMPQAPNMTS
+967 PSQPLPTA
-982 SQSMP
+982 
-987 NTRTRESAPQ
+987 RAKASAPP

-1008 TSRAYP
+1008 ASRAHP
-1014 TQGLLASVSQ
+1014 TQGLLAAASQ
-1024 ERLVRSARE
+1024 ERLVRNARQ

-1047 NKPPPPQAGLMGAI
+1047 HKPPPPQAGLMGAI
-1061 HSRRTSAMPAEQQ
+1061 HSRHTSAAPAEQ
-1074 RPPRPASTAAPA
+1074 PRPARPASAAAPS
-1086 VSSLPTPNSMW
+1086 VSSAPTPHGLW
-1097 TQQQMMM
+1097 PQQQMMM

-1112 QQMMMMGMMPCMSR
+1112 QMMMMGMMPYMSR

-1139 QQAYYQAYMQLAPS
+1139 QQAYYQAYMQYAPS
-1153 SATTTPAST
+1153 SAMPTPASS
-1162 PGMPSMPMMPM
+1162 PGVPSMPMMPM
-1173 PFGPMPMMDG
+1173 MPMPMMDG
-1183 GMPMMPTSSSST
+1183 SMPMMPTSSSSAG
-1195 SHGSVTRDGSAPS
+1195 HGSAARDGSAPS
-1208 HRSSA
+1208 QRSST
-1213 PWDPPKSKSPPPPMA
+1213 PWDAPKSKSPPPPIA
-1228 RTHRP
+1228 RTHRA

>member
-1 MSAAASRGGRSSV
+1 ME
-14 GSGSTGFRTSF
+14 SGSAGLRASF
-25 ASVRSGIGAGVG
+25 ASVRSGLGAGVG
-37 EIHRMSFDRP
+37 DPLRMSFDRS
-47 ESRASIRPMN
+47 ESHASIRPMN

-67 RSSISSSAVFSGQR
+67 RSSVSSAVFSGPR
-81 LSVSMDGPQFT
+81 LSVSAEGPTFT

-98 RSALELHDALARK
+98 RRALELHEALARK

-131 HRTNRFDTWTECFV
+131 HRTHRFDTWTECFV

-157 QRLADAAQHGRDVPP
+157 QRLADAAQQGRDVPP

-183 YIGMYVDAPFSDP
+183 YIGMYVDAPLSDP

-242 PEHAPVVEWRSIGMQ
+242 PEHAAVVEWRNIGLQ

-270 WERMRLDEVYT
+270 WERMRLDEIYT

-290 AVKGADVADV
+290 AVKGTDVADI

-310 KGRHEGFVRVRFMG
+310 KGRHEGFVRARFMG

-336 SHWSDS
+336 SHWSDG

-356 DRTSVI
+356 DRASVV
-362 ADSPHPPPPPPGV
+362 AESTHPPPPPPGV

-381 AYFYDS
+381 AYLYDS

-418 LFKAEGSLPHSPCT
+418 LFKAEGSLPHTSST

-447 PDMLP
+447 PDMP
-452 GQARGANADMM
+452 AGQARGANAEMM

-485 PRNPH
+485 PRSAH

-511 AECLDVS
+511 AECLDIS

-559 MSEPTESAHALPTPG
+559 APAPSAPADALLTPRAQG
-574 AHSMPLSNE
+574 VPLSNE
-583 TPMQAAQAPHAVPT
+583 TPKEAAPAPDAR
-597 SDEVPPYD
+597 
-605 GPAAATS
+605 PASGEALPSAALAAGTS
-612 PTGATSYGVQTSGVS
+612 PTGASSYGVLSSGVS
-627 PYDAMP
+627 SYDAAP
-633 TPSAAPDAVPP
+633 ASRADRDAAGAAPSAAADMATPP
-644 TTAPSSDADV
+644 
-654 AAPKKLK
+654 KLK

-668 RLSVEPAVQELPSNH
+668 RLSMEPAVQAPAPH
-683 SFDQA
+683 PTFDQA

-694 TAFDAGRSASI
+694 AAAFDAGPSASLYD
-705 HEALPTMPP
+705 ALPTLPP

-723 RTLQALTTEQDAQP
+723 RTLQALTTEPDTQP
-737 VNPRHDII
+737 INPRHDLI
-745 YQWPIPDKPEQTHLS
+745 YPWPIPEQAEQTPLS
-760 PIAETSQPSAPLSTQ
+760 PIAEASQAGAPPLSTQ
-775 TQASVYSRT
+775 TQASVYA
-784 GTQSAH
+784 GTQSASTD
-790 AEAPGSSAST
+790 APGSSAST

-811 LAPSVGTRNVSSDT
+811 LAPSVGACHVSSDT
-825 DYETEA
+825 DHETEA
-831 NVVQDYIDEPK
+831 HVVQDYIEEPK
-842 ALPQVTSSVVTTSK
+842 ALPPVTSSVVTTSQ
-856 SPSPVRAPMPSN
+856 PPPPRRAPMPSN
-868 DDDMYGVPEEQRSP
+868 DDDAYGVPDEQRSP
-882 PDAPMRRVMPIDD
+882 PDAPRRRVLPIDD
-895 TAAYPSSFGRRQQ
+895 AGAYPSSFGRRQQQ

-925 VPGAVS
+925 MPGAAS
-931 HASHEWVDHDE
+931 QASHEWVDHDD
-942 YEYDVPDAPA
+942 EYDVPEAPADAPA
-952 ADQDEF
+952 ADPNEF
-958 WISPPNPSS
+958 WILPATPASSHDASPMPPAPSMA
-967 SNDPSNMPQAPNMTS
+967 PSQPLPTA
-982 SQSMP
+982 
-987 NTRTRESAPQ
+987 RAKASAPP

-1008 TSRAYP
+1008 ASRAHP
-1014 TQGLLASVSQ
+1014 TQGLLAAASQ
-1024 ERLVRSARE
+1024 ERLVRNARQ

-1047 NKPPPPQAGLMGAI
+1047 HKPPPPQAGLMGAI
-1061 HSRRTSAMPAEQQ
+1061 HSRHTSAAPAEQ
-1074 RPPRPASTAAPA
+1074 PRPARPASAAAPS
-1086 VSSLPTPNSMW
+1086 VSSAPTPHGLW
-1097 TQQQMMM
+1097 PQQQMMM

-1112 QQMMMMGMMPCMSR
+1112 QMMMMGMMPYMSR

-1139 QQAYYQAYMQLAPS
+1139 QQAYYQAYMQYAPS
-1153 SATTTPAST
+1153 SAMPTPASS
-1162 PGMPSMPMMPM
+1162 PGVPSMPMMPM
-1173 PFGPMPMMDG
+1173 MPMPMMDG
-1183 GMPMMPTSSSST
+1183 SMPMMPTSSSSAG
-1195 SHGSVTRDGSAPS
+1195 HGSAARDGSAPS
-1208 HRSSA
+1208 QRSST
-1213 PWDPPKSKSPPPPMA
+1213 PWDAPKSKSPPPPIA
-1228 RTHRP
+1228 RTHRA